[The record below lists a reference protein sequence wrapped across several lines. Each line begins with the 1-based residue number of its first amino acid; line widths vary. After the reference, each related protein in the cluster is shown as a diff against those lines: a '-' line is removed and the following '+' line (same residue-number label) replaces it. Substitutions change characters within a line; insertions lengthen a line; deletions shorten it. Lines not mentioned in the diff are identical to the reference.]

1 MKREQK
7 ETIRRIM
14 CILTAA
20 TLLAGCIPMKVT
32 AVEEGNLPHYLDESN
47 RLDQEI
53 SGEDGLQ
60 EGDSDQGDSTKDD
73 SDVEDLK
80 EDITDENEAEKND
93 SEKDDFG
100 KDDFEKDDFGT
111 DDSTE
116 NGSTKDDSDK
126 GDLNAGD
133 SDVGNSDEEDS
144 DEEGSDEDDS
154 KEEPERPEPPCYVL
168 GGDERVE
175 LTLTDQQYQSAQNS
189 ITYEAQYQISL
200 EGFYGEEVNDNHELQ
215 VEIWVDGQDEAQSER
230 YIFTEDGNAE
240 QKFPFHVSS
249 PGEYSITIV
258 MHGCIWDE
266 ETEEWQER
274 EIKQQFQVEVEKLS
288 QELRDAQANITLH
301 YGDTLDVAEYV
312 SECLQIEDA
321 LYSEQL
327 EIINDALDKLQLTDT
342 QIRAVGITQ
351 EDFPAMIRVRYDGDE
366 WFTESQEVSLPV
378 VVTQATPDI
387 TLRLDEDRKWQ
398 NSKTIPIH
406 GELALH
412 AQIRQE
418 EGAYYEDLL
427 QKDDKLKLQYRII
440 HESSGAVKEYTLP
453 FGWNKETGEKTYHA
467 VLPIGWR
474 NFTKLHKGEQ
484 YRLEMA
490 VLYNGTDNPYEL
502 LPKQS
507 CQLTLQAAN
516 AYIKPEHPG
525 VELEYRKA
533 WNQDYQMP
541 FILMHKGILK
551 DTQVTDEDEL
561 SQIEYELQT
570 SDSAV
575 ASVEKKPSQKDKT
588 SKIPYMIT
596 GVGETS
602 IGIKAVKSPTY
613 DVESGT
619 VRVQVKNSSIR
630 EEDYSIQYSGEGRE
644 QVYTLTQWQDYLKQH
659 NSWLKAPVTISLT
672 NAGAKYYDTLHCQEQ
687 SSGNIVSKKEKILY
701 IADQPVTEHTLWM
714 THKDR
719 NASTKGVGEMP
730 AFSMGIDQK
739 KPQLIAVED
748 NGNRR
753 YQETSTNDTWYMGE
767 YYEIKATYE
776 DTMSG
781 IALVE
786 YTTDAGKTWHA
797 FPMAK
802 DNTNAK
808 VQVCR
813 LTLKNGTYQGIGLR
827 AVDAAGNISEE
838 YHLANQHKQYVQIVV
853 DNRIPKLDLQ
863 VTKNS
868 KENPQQGVEDWT
880 NLALHYKIQKRQDNP
895 AIYKLYYQYVPIHQ
909 VQEAIQKGQK
919 PYAEKQW
926 QEMDEA
932 GFGVGAYSQE
942 EEAVNRNGTYYFKMI
957 SMCGLE
963 SEIVSREIR
972 LQQTL
977 PEAMEPVITNDQGE
991 EWYHA
996 GSLPASIAIDCKTYL
1011 QGCVQKEEYEAPI
1024 TIYTRLISSSGQEDK
1039 TVTVG
1044 FGTTEEYLAYC
1055 KDKTPYSHES
1065 YQKKLQELRI
1075 DFAQKPDDIY
1085 QFSYWIEDA
1094 AGNRSDVYE
1103 HAFYIDTTSPEQL
1116 QVWLEGKEFLTG
1128 ELDRIIYDTFSQ
1140 TALQGEVTAQDALSG
1155 IDHIQIIQAKKYG
1168 EWTDGAGQVG
1178 SSFRIEPSTRCFLYV
1193 VAKDVAGNETA
1204 GWTNGIVVDDQTPSG
1219 QNYQQLITEPA
1230 GANDNGFYKEDITVH
1245 IAVQDKPD
1253 DDNYAALESVSCQI
1267 TSGQVQ
1273 EYKELYH
1280 TSKTGISEDELR
1292 QSASFSA
1299 EELIDAAKFEG
1310 NEASIE
1316 VTALDRAGNKT
1327 TSTQIMKID
1336 VTAPEIEITF
1346 DQEEPVGDRFF
1357 TIDRMAS
1364 ITVTEKNF
1372 DAGLVE
1378 WEVTRDGEPYH
1389 IPISGWSS
1397 EGDRHQATMLFTED
1411 GEYTLTVTCKDLA
1424 DNEAEPVSAEP
1435 FCMDQT
1441 KPVIEIAYDGAQP
1454 HRDNYYREARTA
1466 VVTIQEHNFTP
1477 DTFHIE
1483 TAQPYQMLGWSHEG
1497 DTHRLRICF
1506 QEDAHYQWNC
1516 QYTDMAGNEA
1526 EQLEQQEFYIDSI
1539 APVIEITGVIN
1550 DSANA
1555 GEVQPVVTVL
1565 EEHFNAEETRISLVN
1580 GKGEQ
1585 IEIPSQVQQVNG
1597 GYSYILY
1604 NVNEKPDQVYYL
1616 HVNSLDM
1623 AGNEAELTYRF
1634 SLNRNGSVYD
1644 MSLARQATAGTY
1656 YQSRV
1661 MKDLQM
1667 IEMNVDEVEQFAVYV
1682 SRNGVLI
1689 PTVMSDV
1696 YHPMTE
1702 DVVLYNME
1710 RQGNEQLGYVYTYT
1724 LFGENFAKEGTYQVA
1739 LYSKDAAG
1747 NEVSSTLKD
1756 KDAGLHFIIDNTP
1769 PQIVMEGIE
1778 AGGIYDASQKK
1789 VNVMFSDNGKLTEA
1803 RLSLHNDKGEEINSW
1818 DYMELAA
1825 AENPLMLEIAEY
1837 GGGQRFLYRAVDA
1850 AGNELLAESMEPG
1863 SADFVITTNPWIR
1876 LVKSRKNI
1884 VTACGIAAAGV
1895 GVSGVAAGLYYRRRK
1910 RGRYA

>member
-60 EGDSDQGDSTKDD
+60 EDDSDQEDSTKDD
-73 SDVEDLK
+73 SDGESFK

-133 SDVGNSDEEDS
+133 SDAGNSDEEDS

-168 GGDERVE
+168 GGDERIT
-175 LTLTDQQYQSAQNS
+175 LTLTDQQYQSEQNS
-189 ITYEAQYQISL
+189 ITYQAQYQISL
-200 EGFYGEEVNDNHELQ
+200 EGFYREEVNDDQELQ
-215 VEIWVDGQDEAQSER
+215 VEIWVDGQDEAQTEL

-249 PGEYSITIV
+249 PGEYSITTV

-288 QELRDAQANITLH
+288 QELQDVQKKLTLR

-312 SECLQIEDA
+312 SEYLKIENA
-321 LYSEQL
+321 LYTEHL
-327 EIINDALDKLQLTDT
+327 EVMNDASDKLRLTDT
-342 QIRAVGITQ
+342 QIRAIGIAK
-351 EDFPAMIRVRYDGDE
+351 EDAPAVIRVRYDGDE

-387 TLRLDEDRKWQ
+387 TLRLDDEREWQ

-418 EGAYYEDLL
+418 EGASYEDLL

-490 VLYNGTDNPYEL
+490 VLYNGTDCPYEL

-602 IGIKAVKSPTY
+602 IAVKAVKSPTY

-630 EEDYSIQYSGEGRE
+630 EEDYSIHYSGDGSE
-644 QVYTLTQWQDYLKQH
+644 QVYTLTQWQEYLKQH

-672 NAGAKYYDTLHCQEQ
+672 DTGTQYYDTLHCQEQ
-687 SSGNIVSKKEKILY
+687 SSGNVVSKKEKILY
-701 IADQPVTEHTLWM
+701 TADQPVTEHTLWM

-797 FPMAK
+797 FPLAK

-880 NLALHYKIQKRQDNP
+880 NLALHYKIQQRQDNP
-895 AIYKLYYQYVPIHQ
+895 IIYKLYYQYVPIHQ

-926 QEMDEA
+926 QEMDET

-942 EEAVNRNGTYYFKMI
+942 EEAVNRNGTYYFKII

-977 PEAMEPVITNDQGE
+977 PEAMEPIITNDQGE

-1024 TIYTRLISSSGQEDK
+1024 TIHTRLISSSGQEDK

-1044 FGTTEEYLAYC
+1044 FETTEEYLAYC
-1055 KDKTPYSHES
+1055 KDKTPYSYES

-1075 DFAQKPDDIY
+1075 DFAQKPDDRY

-1103 HAFYIDTTSPEQL
+1103 HAFYIDTTPPEQL

-1273 EYKELYH
+1273 EYKELYY

-1357 TIDRMAS
+1357 TTDRMAS

-1389 IPISGWSS
+1389 IPVSGWSS

-1424 DNEAEPVSAEP
+1424 DNEAEPVSAEL

-1441 KPVIEIAYDGAQP
+1441 KPVIEIAYEGAQP

-1466 VVTIQEHNFTP
+1466 VITIQEHNFTP

-1555 GEVQPVVTVL
+1555 GDVQPVVTVL

-1585 IEIPSQVQQVNG
+1585 IETPAQIQPVNG
-1597 GYSYILY
+1597 GYSYTLY
-1604 NVNEKPDQVYYL
+1604 SVNEKPDQVYYL

-1623 AGNEAELTYRF
+1623 TGNEAELTYRF

-1656 YQSRV
+1656 YQSQV

-1689 PTVMSDV
+1689 PAVMSDV
-1696 YHPMTE
+1696 YYPKTE
-1702 DVVLYNME
+1702 DVVLYNIK

-1769 PQIVMEGIE
+1769 PQIVMDGIE

-1789 VNVMFSDNGKLTEA
+1789 VNVMFSDNGMLTEA
-1803 RLSLHNDKGEEINSW
+1803 RLSLHNDKGEEISSW
-1818 DYMELAA
+1818 DYMELAT
-1825 AENPLMLEIAEY
+1825 AEEPLMLEIAEY

-1850 AGNELLAESMEPG
+1850 AGNELLAESMESG

>member
-1 MKREQK
+1 MKSEQK

-60 EGDSDQGDSTKDD
+60 EDDSDQGDSAKDD
-73 SDVEDLK
+73 SYGEGFK
-80 EDITDENEAEKND
+80 EDITDENEFEKND
-93 SEKDDFG
+93 SD
-100 KDDFEKDDFGT
+100 T
-111 DDSTE
+111 NDSGAD
-116 NGSTKDDSDK
+116 GS
-126 GDLNAGD
+126 A
-133 SDVGNSDEEDS
+133 
-144 DEEGSDEDDS
+144 EDDS
-154 KEEPERPEPPCYVL
+154 NEEPARPEPPRYVL
-168 GGDERVE
+168 GGDERIE
-175 LTLTDQQYQSAQNS
+175 LTLIDRQYQSEQNS
-189 ITYEAQYQISL
+189 ITYQAQYQIFL
-200 EGFYGEEVNDNHELQ
+200 EGFYREEVNDNQELQ
-215 VEIWVDGQDEAQSER
+215 VEIWVDGQDEAQTER
-230 YIFTEDGNAE
+230 YIFTEDGNVE

-249 PGEYSITIV
+249 PGEYSITTV

-288 QELRDAQANITLH
+288 QELQDVREKLTLR

-312 SECLQIEDA
+312 ASHLQIENV
-321 LYSEQL
+321 LYTEHL
-327 EIINDALDKLQLTDT
+327 EVMNDATDKLRLTDT
-342 QIRAVGITQ
+342 QVRAIGIAK
-351 EDFPAMIRVRYDGDE
+351 EDTPAVIRVRYGGDE

-387 TLRLDEDRKWQ
+387 TLRLDEDREWQ

-418 EGAYYEDLL
+418 EDAYYDDLL

-490 VLYNGTDNPYEL
+490 VLYNGTDCPYEL

-516 AYIKPEHPG
+516 AYIKPEQSS

-551 DTQVTDEDEL
+551 DTQVMDGEEL
-561 SQIEYELQT
+561 SQIQYELRT
-570 SDSAV
+570 SDPAV
-575 ASVEKKPSQKDKT
+575 ASVEKKPLQKEDNT
-588 SKIPYMIT
+588 SGIPYTIT

-613 DVESGT
+613 DVESGA
-619 VRVQVKNSSIR
+619 VQIQVKNSSIR
-630 EEDYSIQYSGEGRE
+630 EEDYSIHYSGDGRE
-644 QVYTLTQWQDYLKQH
+644 QVYTLTQWQEYLKQH

-672 NAGAKYYDTLHCQEQ
+672 DAGAKYYDTLHCQEQ
-687 SSGNIVSKKEKILY
+687 SSGNVASKKEKILY
-701 IADQPVTEHTLWM
+701 TADQPVTEHVLWM

-719 NASTKGVGEMP
+719 NASTKDAGVMP
-730 AFSMGIDQK
+730 SFSMGIDQK

-748 NGNRR
+748 NGRRR
-753 YQETSTNDTWYMGE
+753 YQETSTDDIWYMGE
-767 YYEIKATYE
+767 YYEIKAAYE

-786 YTTDAGKTWHA
+786 YTTDAGRTWHA
-797 FPMAK
+797 FPLTK
-802 DNTNAK
+802 DNTNTK
-808 VQVCR
+808 VQECR
-813 LTLKNGTYQGIGLR
+813 LTLKNGAYQGIGLR

-838 YHLANQHKQYVQIVV
+838 YHLANQHKQYIQLVV
-853 DNRIPKLDLQ
+853 DNRIPRLDLQ

-868 KENPQQGVEDWT
+868 KENPQQGVENWT
-880 NLALHYKIQKRQDNP
+880 NLALHYKIQQRQDNP
-895 AIYKLYYQYVPIHQ
+895 AIYKLYYQYVPVHQ

-926 QEMDEA
+926 QEMDA
-932 GFGVGAYSQE
+932 TGFGVGAYSQE

-963 SEIVSREIR
+963 SEIASREIR

-977 PEAMEPVITNDQGE
+977 PEAMKPVIANDQGE

-996 GSLPASIAIDCKTYL
+996 GSLPASIAIDCKAYL

-1024 TIYTRLISSSGQEDK
+1024 TIHTRLISSSGQEDK

-1044 FGTTEEYLAYC
+1044 FETTEEYLAYC

-1065 YQKKLQELRI
+1065 YQKQLQALRI

-1085 QFSYWIEDA
+1085 RFSYWIEDA

-1103 HAFYIDTTSPEQL
+1103 HAFYIDTTPPEQL

-1128 ELDRIIYDTFSQ
+1128 ELDRIVYDTFSQ

-1336 VTAPEIEITF
+1336 VTAPEIKITF

-1357 TIDRMAS
+1357 TTDRMAA

-1389 IPISGWSS
+1389 IPVSRWSS

-1441 KPVIEIAYDGAQP
+1441 KPVIEIEYDGAQP

-1539 APVIEITGVIN
+1539 APVIEISGIIN

-1555 GEVQPVVTVL
+1555 GEVLPVVTVL
-1565 EEHFNAEETRISLVN
+1565 EEHFNAEETRISLGN

-1585 IEIPSQVQQVNG
+1585 IEVPAQVQQVNG
-1597 GYSYILY
+1597 GYSYTLY

-1623 AGNEAELTYRF
+1623 SGNEAELTYRF

-1656 YQSRV
+1656 YQSRA

-1689 PTVMSDV
+1689 PTVISDV

-1702 DVVLYNME
+1702 DVVLYNIE
-1710 RQGNEQLGYVYTYT
+1710 RQGNEKLGYVYNYT

-1769 PQIVMEGIE
+1769 PQIVMDGIE

-1789 VNVMFSDNGKLTEA
+1789 VNVMFSDNGMLTEA
-1803 RLSLHNDKGEEINSW
+1803 RLSLHNDKGEEISSW
-1818 DYMELAA
+1818 DYMELAT
-1825 AENPLMLEIAEY
+1825 AEEPLMLEIAEY

-1850 AGNELLAESMEPG
+1850 AGNELLAESMESG

-1895 GVSGVAAGLYYRRRK
+1895 GISGVAAGLYYRRRK

>member
-53 SGEDGLQ
+53 SGGDGLQ
-60 EGDSDQGDSTKDD
+60 EDDSDQGDSTKDD
-73 SDVEDLK
+73 SDGDDLK
-80 EDITDENEAEKND
+80 EDITDENEFEKND
-93 SEKDDFG
+93 SD
-100 KDDFEKDDFGT
+100 T
-111 DDSTE
+111 NDSGAD
-116 NGSTKDDSDK
+116 GST
-126 GDLNAGD
+126 
-133 SDVGNSDEEDS
+133 
-144 DEEGSDEDDS
+144 EDDS
-154 KEEPERPEPPCYVL
+154 NEEPARPEPPRYVL
-168 GGDERVE
+168 GGDERIE
-175 LTLTDQQYQSAQNS
+175 LTLIDRQYQSEQNS
-189 ITYEAQYQISL
+189 ITYQAQYQIFL
-200 EGFYGEEVNDNHELQ
+200 EGFYREEVNDNQELQ
-215 VEIWVDGQDEAQSER
+215 VEIWVDGQDEAQTER
-230 YIFTEDGNAE
+230 YIFTEDGNVE

-249 PGEYSITIV
+249 PGEYSITTV

-274 EIKQQFQVEVEKLS
+274 EIKQQFQVEVEKLF
-288 QELRDAQANITLH
+288 QELQDVREKLTLR

-312 SECLQIEDA
+312 ASHLQIENV
-321 LYSEQL
+321 LYTEHL
-327 EIINDALDKLQLTDT
+327 EVMNDASDKLRLTDT
-342 QIRAVGITQ
+342 QIRAIGIAK
-351 EDFPAMIRVRYDGDE
+351 EDAPAVIRVRYGGSE
-366 WFTESQEVSLPV
+366 WFTESQEVAIPV
-378 VVTQATPDI
+378 VIAQVTPDI
-387 TLRLDEDRKWQ
+387 TLRLDEEREWQ
-398 NSKTIPIH
+398 TSKTIPIH

-418 EGAYYEDLL
+418 DGASYEDLL

-474 NFTKLHKGEQ
+474 YFTKLHKGEQ

-490 VLYNGTDNPYEL
+490 VLYNGTDCPYEL

-516 AYIKPEHPG
+516 AYIKPEHPS

-551 DTQVTDEDEL
+551 DTQVMDGEEL
-561 SQIEYELQT
+561 SQIQYELRT
-570 SDSAV
+570 SDPAV
-575 ASVEKKPSQKDKT
+575 ASVEKKPLQKEDNT
-588 SKIPYMIT
+588 SGIPYTIT
-596 GVGETS
+596 GVGGTS
-602 IGIKAVKSPTY
+602 VEIRAVKSPTY
-613 DVESGT
+613 DVESGA
-619 VRVQVKNSSIR
+619 VQIQVKNSSIR
-630 EEDYSIQYSGEGRE
+630 EEDYSIHYSGNGRE
-644 QVYTLTQWQDYLKQH
+644 QVYTLTQWQEYLKQH

-672 NAGAKYYDTLHCQEQ
+672 DTGTQYYDTLHCQEQ
-687 SSGNIVSKKEKILY
+687 SSGNVASKKEKILY
-701 IADQPVTEHTLWM
+701 TADQPVTEHVLWM

-748 NGNRR
+748 NGRRR
-753 YQETSTNDTWYMGE
+753 YQETSTNDIWYMGE
-767 YYEIKATYE
+767 YYEIKAAYE

-786 YTTDAGKTWHA
+786 YTTDAGRTWHA
-797 FPMAK
+797 FPLAK
-802 DNTNAK
+802 DNTNTK
-808 VQVCR
+808 VQECR

-838 YHLANQHKQYVQIVV
+838 YHLANQYKQYIQLVV
-853 DNRIPKLDLQ
+853 DNRIPRLDLQ

-868 KENPQQGVEDWT
+868 KENPQQGVENWT
-880 NLALHYKIQKRQDNP
+880 NLALHYKIQQRQDNP
-895 AIYKLYYQYVPIHQ
+895 AIYKLYYQYVPVHQ

-926 QEMDEA
+926 QEMDA
-932 GFGVGAYSQE
+932 TGFGVGAYSQE
-942 EEAVNRNGTYYFKMI
+942 EVAVNRNGTYYFKII

-963 SEIVSREIR
+963 SEIASREIR

-977 PEAMEPVITNDQGE
+977 PEAMKPVIANNQGE

-996 GSLPASIAIDCKTYL
+996 GSLPASIAIDCKAYL

-1024 TIYTRLISSSGQEDK
+1024 TIHTRLISSAGQEDK

-1044 FGTTEEYLAYC
+1044 FETTEEYLAYC
-1055 KDKTPYSHES
+1055 KDKKPYSHES
-1065 YQKKLQELRI
+1065 YQKQLQALRI

-1085 QFSYWIEDA
+1085 RFGYWIEDA

-1103 HAFYIDTTSPEQL
+1103 HAFYIDTTPPEQL

-1280 TSKTGISEDELR
+1280 TSKAGISEDELR
-1292 QSASFSA
+1292 QSSSFSA

-1316 VTALDRAGNKT
+1316 VTALDRAGNKK
-1327 TSTQIMKID
+1327 TSIQIMKID

-1357 TIDRMAS
+1357 ITDRMAA

-1372 DAGLVE
+1372 DASLVE

-1441 KPVIEIAYDGAQP
+1441 KPVIEIEYDGAQP

-1483 TAQPYQMLGWSHEG
+1483 TAQPYQMLGWTHEG
-1497 DTHRLRICF
+1497 DTHRLRVCF
-1506 QEDAHYQWNC
+1506 QENAYYQWNC

-1597 GYSYILY
+1597 GYSYALY

-1623 AGNEAELTYRF
+1623 SGNEAELTYRF

-1644 MSLARQATAGTY
+1644 MSLARQATEGTY
-1656 YQSRV
+1656 YQSRA

-1696 YHPMTE
+1696 YHPKTE
-1702 DVVLYNME
+1702 DVVLYNVE
-1710 RQGNEQLGYVYTYT
+1710 RQGNEQLGYVYNYT
-1724 LFGENFAKEGTYQVA
+1724 LFGENFDKEGTYQVA

-1769 PQIVMEGIE
+1769 PQIVMDGIE

-1850 AGNELLAESMEPG
+1850 AGNELLAESMELG

>member
-32 AVEEGNLPHYLDESN
+32 AVEEGNLSHYLDESN
-47 RLDQEI
+47 RLDQKI

-60 EGDSDQGDSTKDD
+60 EDDSDQGDSTKDD
-73 SDVEDLK
+73 SDGESFK

-93 SEKDDFG
+93 SVTEDSG
-100 KDDFEKDDFGT
+100 A

-126 GDLNAGD
+126 GDLDAGD
-133 SDVGNSDEEDS
+133 SDAGNSDEEDS

-154 KEEPERPEPPCYVL
+154 KEEPVRPEPPCYVL
-168 GGDERVE
+168 GGDERIT

-189 ITYEAQYQISL
+189 ITYQAQYQIFL
-200 EGFYGEEVNDNHELQ
+200 EGFYREEVNDNHKLQ
-215 VEIWVDGQDEAQSER
+215 VEIWVDGQDETQSER

-249 PGEYSITIV
+249 PGEYSITTV
-258 MHGCIWDE
+258 MYGCIWDE

-274 EIKQQFQVEVEKLS
+274 EIKQQFPVQVEKLS
-288 QELRDAQANITLH
+288 QELQDVQEKLTLR

-312 SECLQIEDA
+312 ASHLQIENV
-321 LYSEQL
+321 LYTEHL
-327 EIINDALDKLQLTDT
+327 EVMNDASDKLRLTDT
-342 QIRAVGITQ
+342 QIRAIGIAK
-351 EDFPAMIRVRYDGDE
+351 EDAPAVIRVRYGGSE
-366 WFTESQEVSLPV
+366 WFTESQEVAIPV
-378 VVTQATPDI
+378 VIAQVTPDI
-387 TLRLDEDRKWQ
+387 TLRLDEEREWQ
-398 NSKTIPIH
+398 TSKTIPIH

-412 AQIRQE
+412 AQISQE

-474 NFTKLHKGEQ
+474 YFTKLHKGEQ

-490 VLYNGTDNPYEL
+490 VLYNGTDCPYEM

-516 AYIKPEHPG
+516 AYIKPEQSS

-551 DTQVTDEDEL
+551 DTQVMDEEEL
-561 SQIEYELQT
+561 SQIQYELRT
-570 SDSAV
+570 SDPAV
-575 ASVEKKPSQKDKT
+575 ASVEKKPLQQEDIASGL
-588 SKIPYMIT
+588 PYTIT

-613 DVESGT
+613 DVESGA
-619 VRVQVKNSSIR
+619 VQIQVKNSSIR
-630 EEDYSIQYSGEGRE
+630 EEDYSIHYSGDGRE
-644 QVYTLTQWQDYLKQH
+644 QVYTLTQWQEYLKQH

-672 NAGAKYYDTLHCQEQ
+672 DAGAKYYDTLHCQEQ
-687 SSGNIVSKKEKILY
+687 SSGNVASKKEKILY
-701 IADQPVTEHTLWM
+701 TADQPVTEHVLWM

-719 NASTKGVGEMP
+719 NASTKDAGVMP
-730 AFSMGIDQK
+730 SFSMGIDQK

-748 NGNRR
+748 NGRRR
-753 YQETSTNDTWYMGE
+753 YQETSTDDVWYMGE
-767 YYEIKATYE
+767 YYEIRAAYE

-786 YTTDAGKTWHA
+786 YTTDAGRTWHA
-797 FPMAK
+797 FPLAK
-802 DNTNAK
+802 DNTNTK
-808 VQVCR
+808 VQECR

-838 YHLANQHKQYVQIVV
+838 YHLANQHKQYIQLVV

-868 KENPQQGVEDWT
+868 KESPQQGVEDWT
-880 NLALHYKIQKRQDNP
+880 NLALHYKIQQRQDNP
-895 AIYKLYYQYVPIHQ
+895 AVYKLYYQYVPIHQ

-942 EEAVNRNGTYYFKMI
+942 EVAVNRNGTYYFKII

-963 SEIVSREIR
+963 SEIASRQIR

-977 PEAMEPVITNDQGE
+977 PEAMEPIITNDQGE

-996 GSLPASIAIDCKTYL
+996 GSLPASIAIDCKAYL

-1024 TIYTRLISSSGQEDK
+1024 TIHTRLISSSGQEDK

-1044 FGTTEEYLAYC
+1044 FETTEEYLAYC

-1065 YQKKLQELRI
+1065 YQKQLQALRI

-1085 QFSYWIEDA
+1085 RFSYWIEDA

-1103 HAFYIDTTSPEQL
+1103 HAFYIDTTPPEQL

-1168 EWTDGAGQVG
+1168 EWTDGARQVG

-1357 TIDRMAS
+1357 TTDRMAA

-1389 IPISGWSS
+1389 IPVSGWSS

-1441 KPVIEIAYDGAQP
+1441 KPVIEIEYDGAQP

-1506 QEDAHYQWNC
+1506 QENAYYQWNC

-1585 IEIPSQVQQVNG
+1585 IEIPSQVHQVNG

-1769 PQIVMEGIE
+1769 PQIVMDGLE

-1789 VNVMFSDNGKLTEA
+1789 VNVMFSDNGMLTEA
-1803 RLSLHNDKGEEINSW
+1803 RLSLHNDKGEEISSW

-1825 AENPLMLEIAEY
+1825 AENHLMLEIAEY

-1850 AGNELLAESMEPG
+1850 AGNELLAESMESG

>member
-60 EGDSDQGDSTKDD
+60 EDDSDQGDSTKDD
-73 SDVEDLK
+73 SYGESFK

-93 SEKDDFG
+93 SVTEDSG
-100 KDDFEKDDFGT
+100 A

-126 GDLNAGD
+126 GDLDAG
-133 SDVGNSDEEDS
+133 DS

-154 KEEPERPEPPCYVL
+154 KEEPARPEPPCYVL
-168 GGDERVE
+168 GGDERIT

-215 VEIWVDGQDEAQSER
+215 VEIWVDGQVEAQSER

-249 PGEYSITIV
+249 PGEYSITTV

-288 QELRDAQANITLH
+288 QELQDVQKKLTLR

-312 SECLQIEDA
+312 SEYLKIENA
-321 LYSEQL
+321 LYTEHL
-327 EIINDALDKLQLTDT
+327 EVMNDASDKLRLTDT
-342 QIRAVGITQ
+342 QVRAIGIAK
-351 EDFPAMIRVRYDGDE
+351 EDAPAVIRVRYGGDE

-387 TLRLDEDRKWQ
+387 TLRLDEDREWQ

-418 EGAYYEDLL
+418 EGASYEDLL

-440 HESSGAVKEYTLP
+440 HESSSAVKEYTLP

-490 VLYNGTDNPYEL
+490 VLYNGTDCPYEL

-602 IGIKAVKSPTY
+602 VEIRAVKSPTY
-613 DVESGT
+613 DVESG
-619 VRVQVKNSSIR
+619 VVQIQVKNSSIR
-630 EEDYSIQYSGEGRE
+630 EEDYSIQYSGEGSE
-644 QVYTLTQWQDYLKQH
+644 QVYTLTQWQEYLKQH

-672 NAGAKYYDTLHCQEQ
+672 DTGTQYYDTLHCQEQ
-687 SSGNIVSKKEKILY
+687 SSVNVVSKKEKILY
-701 IADQPVTEHTLWM
+701 TADQPVTEHTLWM

-797 FPMAK
+797 FPLAK

-838 YHLANQHKQYVQIVV
+838 YHLANQHKKYVQIVV

-863 VTKNS
+863 VTRNS

-895 AIYKLYYQYVPIHQ
+895 IIYKLYYQYVPIHQ

-942 EEAVNRNGTYYFKMI
+942 EEAVNRNGTYYFKII

-977 PEAMEPVITNDQGE
+977 PEAMEPIITNDQGE

-1011 QGCVQKEEYEAPI
+1011 QGCVQKEEYGAPI
-1024 TIYTRLISSSGQEDK
+1024 TIHTRLISSSGQEDK

-1044 FGTTEEYLAYC
+1044 FETTEEYLAYC

-1075 DFAQKPDDIY
+1075 DFAQKPDDRY
-1085 QFSYWIEDA
+1085 RFSYWIEDA

-1103 HAFYIDTTSPEQL
+1103 HAFYIDTTPPEQL

-1168 EWTDGAGQVG
+1168 EWTDGAEQVG

-1357 TIDRMAS
+1357 TTDRMAA

-1424 DNEAEPVSAEP
+1424 DNEADPVSAEP

-1441 KPVIEIAYDGAQP
+1441 KPVIEIAYEGAQP

-1466 VVTIQEHNFTP
+1466 VITIQEHNFTQ
-1477 DTFHIE
+1477 DTFYIE
-1483 TAQPYQMLGWSHEG
+1483 IQQPYQMLGWTHEG
-1497 DTHRLRICF
+1497 DTHRLRVRF

-1539 APVIEITGVIN
+1539 APVIEISGIVN

-1555 GEVQPVVTVL
+1555 GEVLPVVTVL

-1585 IEIPSQVQQVNG
+1585 IETPAQIQPVNG
-1597 GYSYILY
+1597 GYSYTLY
-1604 NVNEKPDQVYYL
+1604 SVNEKPDQVYYL

-1644 MSLARQATAGTY
+1644 MNLARQATAGTY
-1656 YQSRV
+1656 YQSQV

-1689 PTVMSDV
+1689 PAVMSDV
-1696 YHPMTE
+1696 YYPKTE

-1769 PQIVMEGIE
+1769 PQIVMDGIE

-1803 RLSLHNDKGEEINSW
+1803 RLSLHNDKGEEISSW
-1818 DYMELAA
+1818 DYMELAT
-1825 AENPLMLEIAEY
+1825 AEEPLMLEIAEY

-1863 SADFVITTNPWIR
+1863 SADFIITTNPWIR
-1876 LVKSRKNI
+1876 LIKSRKNI

-1895 GVSGVAAGLYYRRRK
+1895 GISGVAAGLYYRRRK

>member
-60 EGDSDQGDSTKDD
+60 EDDSDQGDSTKDD
-73 SDVEDLK
+73 SDGDDLK
-80 EDITDENEAEKND
+80 EDITDENEFEKND
-93 SEKDDFG
+93 SD
-100 KDDFEKDDFGT
+100 T
-111 DDSTE
+111 NDSGAD
-116 NGSTKDDSDK
+116 GS
-126 GDLNAGD
+126 A
-133 SDVGNSDEEDS
+133 
-144 DEEGSDEDDS
+144 EDDS
-154 KEEPERPEPPCYVL
+154 NEEPARPEPPRYVL
-168 GGDERVE
+168 GGDERIE
-175 LTLTDQQYQSAQNS
+175 LTLIDRQYQSEQNS
-189 ITYEAQYQISL
+189 ITYQAQYQIFL
-200 EGFYGEEVNDNHELQ
+200 EGFYREEVNDNQELQ
-215 VEIWVDGQDEAQSER
+215 VEIWVDGQDEAQTER
-230 YIFTEDGNAE
+230 YIFTEDGNVE

-249 PGEYSITIV
+249 PGEYSITTV
-258 MHGCIWDE
+258 MYGCIWDE

-288 QELRDAQANITLH
+288 QELQDVREKLTLR

-312 SECLQIEDA
+312 ASHLQIENV
-321 LYSEQL
+321 LYTEHL
-327 EIINDALDKLQLTDT
+327 EVMNDASDKLRLTDT
-342 QIRAVGITQ
+342 QIRAIGIAK
-351 EDFPAMIRVRYDGDE
+351 EDAAAVIRVRYGGSE
-366 WFTESQEVSLPV
+366 WFTESQEVAIPV
-378 VVTQATPDI
+378 VIAQVTPDI
-387 TLRLDEDRKWQ
+387 TLRLDEEREWQ
-398 NSKTIPIH
+398 TSKTIPIH

-412 AQIRQE
+412 AQISQE

-490 VLYNGTDNPYEL
+490 VLYNGTDCPYEM

-516 AYIKPEHPG
+516 AYIKPEQSS

-551 DTQVTDEDEL
+551 DTQVMDEEEL
-561 SQIEYELQT
+561 SQIQYELRT
-570 SDSAV
+570 SDPAV
-575 ASVEKKPSQKDKT
+575 ASVEKKPLQKENNT
-588 SKIPYMIT
+588 SGIPYTIT
-596 GVGETS
+596 GVGGTS
-602 IGIKAVKSPTY
+602 VEIRAVKSPTY
-613 DVESGT
+613 DVESG
-619 VRVQVKNSSIR
+619 VVQIQVKNSSIR
-630 EEDYSIQYSGEGRE
+630 EEDYSIHYSGNGRE
-644 QVYTLTQWQDYLKQH
+644 QVYTLTQWQEYLKQH

-672 NAGAKYYDTLHCQEQ
+672 DTGTQYYDTLHCQEQ
-687 SSGNIVSKKEKILY
+687 SSGNVVSKKEKILY
-701 IADQPVTEHTLWM
+701 TADQPVTEHVLWM

-719 NASTKGVGEMP
+719 NASTKDAGVMP
-730 AFSMGIDQK
+730 DFSMGIDQK
-739 KPQLIAVED
+739 KPQLTAVED
-748 NGNRR
+748 NGRKR
-753 YQETSTNDTWYMGE
+753 YQETSTDDVWYMGE
-767 YYEIKATYE
+767 YYEIKAAYE

-786 YTTDAGKTWHA
+786 YTTDAGRTWHA
-797 FPMAK
+797 FPLAK
-802 DNTNAK
+802 DNTNKK
-808 VQVCR
+808 VQECR
-813 LTLKNGTYQGIGLR
+813 LMLKNGTYQGIGLR

-838 YHLANQHKQYVQIVV
+838 YHLANQHKQYIQLVV
-853 DNRIPKLDLQ
+853 DNRTPKLDLQ

-880 NLALHYKIQKRQDNP
+880 NLALHYKIQQRQDNP
-895 AIYKLYYQYVPIHQ
+895 VIYKLYYQYVPVHQ
-909 VQEAIQKGQK
+909 VQEAIRKGQK

-926 QEMDEA
+926 KEMDET

-942 EEAVNRNGTYYFKMI
+942 EVAVNQNGTYYFKII

-963 SEIVSREIR
+963 SEIVNREIR

-977 PEAMEPVITNDQGE
+977 PEAMEPIITNDQGE

-996 GSLPASIAIDCKTYL
+996 GSLPASIAIDCMAYL

-1024 TIYTRLISSSGQEDK
+1024 TIHTRLISSSGQEDK

-1065 YQKKLQELRI
+1065 YQKQLQALRI

-1085 QFSYWIEDA
+1085 QFGYWIEDA

-1103 HAFYIDTTSPEQL
+1103 HAFYIDTTPPEQL
-1116 QVWLEGKEFLTG
+1116 QVWLEGKEFPTG
-1128 ELDRIIYDTFSQ
+1128 ELDRIVYDTFSQ

-1168 EWTDGAGQVG
+1168 EWTDGARQVG

-1280 TSKTGISEDELR
+1280 TSKAGISEDELR
-1292 QSASFSA
+1292 QSSSFSA

-1357 TIDRMAS
+1357 ITDRMAA

-1441 KPVIEIAYDGAQP
+1441 KPVIEIEYDGAQP

-1483 TAQPYQMLGWSHEG
+1483 TAQPYQMLGWTHEG
-1497 DTHRLRICF
+1497 DTHRLRVCF

-1539 APVIEITGVIN
+1539 APVIEISGIIN

-1555 GEVQPVVTVL
+1555 GEVLPVVTVL

-1585 IEIPSQVQQVNG
+1585 IEVPAQVQQVNG
-1597 GYSYILY
+1597 GYSYTLY

-1623 AGNEAELTYRF
+1623 AGNETELTYRF

-1696 YHPMTE
+1696 YHPKTE
-1702 DVVLYNME
+1702 DVVLYNVE
-1710 RQGNEQLGYVYTYT
+1710 RQGNEQLGYVYNYT
-1724 LFGENFAKEGTYQVA
+1724 LFGENFDKEGSYQVA

-1769 PQIVMEGIE
+1769 PQIVMDGIE

-1825 AENPLMLEIAEY
+1825 AENPLMLEIEEY

-1850 AGNELLAESMEPG
+1850 AGNELLAESMESG

>member
-32 AVEEGNLPHYLDESN
+32 AVEEGNLSHYLDESN

-60 EGDSDQGDSTKDD
+60 EDDSDQEDSTKDD
-73 SDVEDLK
+73 SYGESFK

-93 SEKDDFG
+93 SVTEDSG
-100 KDDFEKDDFGT
+100 A

-126 GDLNAGD
+126 GDLDAGD
-133 SDVGNSDEEDS
+133 SDAGNSDEEDS

-154 KEEPERPEPPCYVL
+154 KEEPARPEPPCYVL
-168 GGDERVE
+168 GGDERIT

-200 EGFYGEEVNDNHELQ
+200 EGFYGEEVNDDQELQ
-215 VEIWVDGQDEAQSER
+215 VEIWVDSQDEAQTEL
-230 YIFTEDGNAE
+230 YTFTEDGNAE

-249 PGEYSITIV
+249 PGEYSITTV

-288 QELRDAQANITLH
+288 QELQDVQKKLTLC

-312 SECLQIEDA
+312 SEYLKIENA
-321 LYSEQL
+321 LYTEHL
-327 EIINDALDKLQLTDT
+327 EVMNDASDKLRLTDT
-342 QIRAVGITQ
+342 QVRAIGIAK
-351 EDFPAMIRVRYDGDE
+351 EDTPAVIRVRYDGDE
-366 WFTESQEVSLPV
+366 WFTESQEVLLPV

-387 TLRLDEDRKWQ
+387 TLRLDEDREWQ

-490 VLYNGTDNPYEL
+490 VLYNGTDCPYEL

-516 AYIKPEHPG
+516 AYIKPEQSS

-533 WNQDYQMP
+533 WNQSYQMP

-575 ASVEKKPSQKDKT
+575 ASVEKKPLQKEDNT
-588 SKIPYMIT
+588 SGIPYTIT

-613 DVESGT
+613 DVESGA
-619 VRVQVKNSSIR
+619 VQIQVKNSSIR
-630 EEDYSIQYSGEGRE
+630 EEDYSIHYSGDGRE
-644 QVYTLTQWQDYLKQH
+644 QVYTLTQWQEYLKQH

-672 NAGAKYYDTLHCQEQ
+672 DTGTQYYDTLHCQEQ
-687 SSGNIVSKKEKILY
+687 SSGNVVSKKEKILY
-701 IADQPVTEHTLWM
+701 TADQPVTEHTLWM

-797 FPMAK
+797 FPLAK

-895 AIYKLYYQYVPIHQ
+895 IIYKLYYQYVPIHQ
-909 VQEAIQKGQK
+909 VQKAIQKGQK

-926 QEMDEA
+926 QEMDET

-942 EEAVNRNGTYYFKMI
+942 EEAVNRNGAYYFKII

-963 SEIVSREIR
+963 SEIASRQIR

-977 PEAMEPVITNDQGE
+977 PEAMEPIITNDQGE

-996 GSLPASIAIDCKTYL
+996 GSLPASIAIDCMAYL

-1024 TIYTRLISSSGQEDK
+1024 TIHTRLISSSGQEDK

-1044 FGTTEEYLAYC
+1044 FETTEEYLAYC

-1065 YQKKLQELRI
+1065 YQKQLQALRI
-1075 DFAQKPDDIY
+1075 DFAQKPDDRY

-1094 AGNRSDVYE
+1094 AGNQGDVYE
-1103 HAFYIDTTSPEQL
+1103 HAFYIDTTPPEQL

-1204 GWTNGIVVDDQTPSG
+1204 GWTNGIVVDDQAPSG

-1267 TSGQVQ
+1267 TSGQIQ

-1357 TIDRMAS
+1357 TTDRMAA

-1372 DAGLVE
+1372 DASLVE

-1424 DNEAEPVSAEP
+1424 DNEAEPVSAEL

-1441 KPVIEIAYDGAQP
+1441 KPVIEIEYDGAQP

-1466 VVTIQEHNFTP
+1466 VITIQEHNFTS

-1497 DTHRLRICF
+1497 DTHRLRVRF

-1585 IEIPSQVQQVNG
+1585 IEIPTQIQQVNG
-1597 GYSYILY
+1597 GYSYALY
-1604 NVNEKPDQVYYL
+1604 SINEKPDQVYYL

-1623 AGNEAELTYRF
+1623 SGNEAELTYRF

-1644 MSLARQATAGTY
+1644 MNLARQATAGTY
-1656 YQSRV
+1656 YQSQV

-1689 PTVMSDV
+1689 PTVISDV

-1710 RQGNEQLGYVYTYT
+1710 RQGNEKLGYVYTYT
-1724 LFGENFAKEGTYQVA
+1724 LFGENFDKEGTYQVA
-1739 LYSKDAAG
+1739 LYSRDAAG

-1769 PQIVMEGIE
+1769 PQIVMDGIE

-1803 RLSLHNDKGEEINSW
+1803 RLSLHNDKGEEISSW
-1818 DYMELAA
+1818 DYMELAT

-1850 AGNELLAESMEPG
+1850 AGNELLAESMESG

>member
-60 EGDSDQGDSTKDD
+60 EDDSDQGDSTKDD
-73 SDVEDLK
+73 SDGDDLK
-80 EDITDENEAEKND
+80 EDITDENEFEKND
-93 SEKDDFG
+93 SD
-100 KDDFEKDDFGT
+100 T
-111 DDSTE
+111 NDSGAD
-116 NGSTKDDSDK
+116 GS
-126 GDLNAGD
+126 A
-133 SDVGNSDEEDS
+133 
-144 DEEGSDEDDS
+144 EDDS
-154 KEEPERPEPPCYVL
+154 NEEPARPEPPRYVL
-168 GGDERVE
+168 GGDERIE
-175 LTLTDQQYQSAQNS
+175 LTLIDRQYQSEQNS
-189 ITYEAQYQISL
+189 ITYQAQYQIFL
-200 EGFYGEEVNDNHELQ
+200 EGFYREEVNDNQELQ
-215 VEIWVDGQDEAQSER
+215 VEIWVDGQDEAQTER
-230 YIFTEDGNAE
+230 YIFTEDGNVE

-249 PGEYSITIV
+249 PGEYSITTV
-258 MHGCIWDE
+258 MYGCIWDE

-288 QELRDAQANITLH
+288 QKLQDVREKLTLR

-312 SECLQIEDA
+312 ASHLQIENV
-321 LYSEQL
+321 LYTEHL
-327 EIINDALDKLQLTDT
+327 EVMNDASDKLRLTDT
-342 QIRAVGITQ
+342 QIRAIGIAK
-351 EDFPAMIRVRYDGDE
+351 EDAPAVIRVRYGGSE
-366 WFTESQEVSLPV
+366 WFTESQEVAIPV
-378 VVTQATPDI
+378 VIAQVTPDI
-387 TLRLDEDRKWQ
+387 TLRLDEEREWQ
-398 NSKTIPIH
+398 TSKTIPIH

-412 AQIRQE
+412 AQISQE

-490 VLYNGTDNPYEL
+490 VLYNGTDCPYEM

-516 AYIKPEHPG
+516 AYIKPEQSS

-551 DTQVTDEDEL
+551 DTQVMDEGEL
-561 SQIEYELQT
+561 SQIQYELRT
-570 SDSAV
+570 SDPAV
-575 ASVEKKPSQKDKT
+575 ASVEKKPLQQEDIASGL
-588 SKIPYMIT
+588 PYTIT

-613 DVESGT
+613 DVESGA
-619 VRVQVKNSSIR
+619 VQIQVKNSSIR
-630 EEDYSIQYSGEGRE
+630 EEDYSIHYSGDGRE
-644 QVYTLTQWQDYLKQH
+644 QVYTLTQWQEYLKQH

-672 NAGAKYYDTLHCQEQ
+672 DAGAKYYDTLHCQEQ
-687 SSGNIVSKKEKILY
+687 SSGNVASKKEKILY
-701 IADQPVTEHTLWM
+701 TADQPVTEHVLWM

-719 NASTKGVGEMP
+719 NASTKDAGVMP
-730 AFSMGIDQK
+730 SFSMGIDQK
-739 KPQLIAVED
+739 KPQLTAVED
-748 NGNRR
+748 NGRRR
-753 YQETSTNDTWYMGE
+753 YQETSTDDIWYMGE
-767 YYEIKATYE
+767 YYEIRAAYE

-781 IALVE
+781 IAFVE
-786 YTTDAGKTWHA
+786 YTTDAGRTWHA
-797 FPMAK
+797 FPLTK
-802 DNTNAK
+802 DNTNTK
-808 VQVCR
+808 VQECR

-838 YHLANQHKQYVQIVV
+838 YHLANQHKQYIQLVV

-880 NLALHYKIQKRQDNP
+880 NLALHYKIQQRQDNP
-895 AIYKLYYQYVPIHQ
+895 ITYKLYYQYVPVHQ

-926 QEMDEA
+926 QEMDET

-942 EEAVNRNGTYYFKMI
+942 EVAVNQNGTYYFKII

-963 SEIVSREIR
+963 SEIASREIR

-977 PEAMEPVITNDQGE
+977 PEAMEPIITNDQGE

-996 GSLPASIAIDCKTYL
+996 GSLPASIAIDGMAYL

-1024 TIYTRLISSSGQEDK
+1024 TIHTRLISSAGQEDK

-1044 FGTTEEYLAYC
+1044 FETTEEYLAYC
-1055 KDKTPYSHES
+1055 KDKKPYSHES
-1065 YQKKLQELRI
+1065 YQKQLQALRI

-1085 QFSYWIEDA
+1085 RFGYWIEDA

-1103 HAFYIDTTSPEQL
+1103 HAFYIDTTPPEQL

-1280 TSKTGISEDELR
+1280 TSKAGISEDELR
-1292 QSASFSA
+1292 QSSSFSA

-1357 TIDRMAS
+1357 TTDRMAA

-1441 KPVIEIAYDGAQP
+1441 KPVIEIEYDGAQP

-1506 QEDAHYQWNC
+1506 QEDAYYQWNC

-1644 MSLARQATAGTY
+1644 MSLARQATEGTY
-1656 YQSRV
+1656 YQSQV

-1667 IEMNVDEVEQFAVYV
+1667 IEMNVDKVEQFAVYV

-1689 PTVMSDV
+1689 PTVISDV

-1702 DVVLYNME
+1702 DVVLYNIE

-1769 PQIVMEGIE
+1769 PQIVMDGIE

-1789 VNVMFSDNGKLTEA
+1789 VNVMFSDNGMLTEA
-1803 RLSLHNDKGEEINSW
+1803 RLSLHNDKGEEISSW
-1818 DYMELAA
+1818 DYMELAT
-1825 AENPLMLEIAEY
+1825 AEEPLMLEIAEY

-1850 AGNELLAESMEPG
+1850 AGNELLAESMESG

-1895 GVSGVAAGLYYRRRK
+1895 GISGVAAGLYYRRRK

>member
-7 ETIRRIM
+7 GTIRRIM

-20 TLLAGCIPMKVT
+20 TILAGSIPMKVT
-32 AVEEGNLPHYLDESN
+32 AVEEGNFPYYLDESN
-47 RLDQEI
+47 RLNQEV
-53 SGEDGLQ
+53 SKEDGLQ
-60 EGDSDQGDSTKDD
+60 EDDSDQGDSTKED
-73 SDVEDLK
+73 SDGEGFK
-80 EDITDENEAEKND
+80 EDIIDENESEKND
-93 SEKDDFG
+93 S
-100 KDDFEKDDFGT
+100 EKDDFGT

-116 NGSTKDDSDK
+116 SGSAKDDSDK
-126 GDLNAGD
+126 GDLDAGD
-133 SDVGNSDEEDS
+133 SDEGDS
-144 DEEGSDEDDS
+144 NE
-154 KEEPERPEPPCYVL
+154 KPARPEPLCYVL
-168 GGDERVE
+168 GGDERIV
-175 LTLTDQQYQSAQNS
+175 LTLTDQQYQSEQNS
-189 ITYEAQYQISL
+189 ITYKAQYQISL
-200 EGFYGEEVNDNHELQ
+200 EGFYWEEVNDDQELR
-215 VEIWVDGQDEAQSER
+215 VEIWVDGQDKAQTEI
-230 YIFTEDGNAE
+230 YTFTEDGNAE

-249 PGEYSITIV
+249 PGEYSITTV
-258 MHGCIWDE
+258 MRGCIWDE

-274 EIKQQFQVEVEKLS
+274 EVKQQFPAQVEKLS
-288 QELRDAQANITLH
+288 QELQDVQEKITLR

-312 SECLQIEDA
+312 ASHLQIENV
-321 LYSEQL
+321 LYTEHL
-327 EIINDALDKLQLTDT
+327 EVMNDASDKLRLTDT
-342 QIRAVGITQ
+342 QVRAIGIAK
-351 EDFPAMIRVRYDGDE
+351 EDAPAMIRVRYGGSE
-366 WFTESQEVSLPV
+366 WFTESQEVLLPV

-387 TLRLDEDRKWQ
+387 TLRLDEEWQ
-398 NSKTIPIH
+398 SSKTIPIH

-412 AQIRQE
+412 VQIRQE
-418 EGAYYEDLL
+418 EGASYEDLL

-474 NFTKLHKGEQ
+474 YFTKLHKGEQ

-490 VLYNGTDNPYEL
+490 VLYNGTDCPYEL

-516 AYIKPEHPG
+516 AYIKPEQSS

-533 WNQDYQMP
+533 WNQGYQMP

-551 DTQVTDEDEL
+551 DTQVTDEEEL
-561 SQIEYELQT
+561 SQIQYQLRT
-570 SDSAV
+570 SDPAV
-575 ASVEKKPSQKDKT
+575 ASVEKKPLQKEDIT
-588 SKIPYMIT
+588 SGIPYTIT

-602 IGIKAVKSPTY
+602 IEVKSVKSPTY
-613 DVESGT
+613 DVESG
-619 VRVQVKNSSIR
+619 VVQIQVKNSSIK
-630 EEDYSIQYSGEGRE
+630 EEDYSIHYSGDGSE
-644 QVYTLTQWQDYLKQH
+644 QVYTLTQWQEYLKQH
-659 NSWLKAPVTISLT
+659 NYWLKAPVTISFT
-672 NAGAKYYDTLHCQEQ
+672 DTGTRYYDTLHCQEQ
-687 SSGNIVSKKEKILY
+687 SSGNIFSNKEEILY
-701 IADQPVTEHTLWM
+701 TADQPVTEHTLWM

-719 NASTKGVGEMP
+719 NASTKDVGEMP
-730 AFSMGIDQK
+730 VFSMGIDQK

-748 NGNRR
+748 NGRKR
-753 YQETSTNDTWYMGE
+753 YQETSTNDAWYMGE

-776 DTMSG
+776 DQLSG
-781 IALVE
+781 IAFVE
-786 YTTDAGKTWHA
+786 YTTDAGRTWHA
-797 FPMAK
+797 FPLAK

-808 VQVCR
+808 VQICR
-813 LTLKNGTYQGIGLR
+813 LTLKNGIYQGIGMR

-838 YHLANQHKQYVQIVV
+838 YHLANQHNQYIQLVV

-895 AIYKLYYQYVPIHQ
+895 IIYKLYYQYVPVHQ

-926 QEMDEA
+926 QEMDET

-963 SEIVSREIR
+963 SEIASREIL

-977 PEAMEPVITNDQGE
+977 PEAMKPVITNDQGE

-996 GSLPASIAIDCKTYL
+996 RSLPASIAIDCKTYL
-1011 QGCVQKEEYEAPI
+1011 QGCVQKKEYEAPI
-1024 TIYTRLISSSGQEDK
+1024 TIHTRLISSSGQEDK

-1044 FGTTEEYLAYC
+1044 FETMEEYLAYC

-1065 YQKKLQELRI
+1065 YQKKLQALRI

-1094 AGNRSDVYE
+1094 AGNRSDAYE
-1103 HAFYIDTTSPEQL
+1103 HAFYIDTTPPEQL

-1128 ELDRIIYDTFSQ
+1128 ELDRIVYDTFSQ

-1155 IDHIQIIQAKKYG
+1155 IDHIQIMQAKKYG
-1168 EWTDGAGQVG
+1168 EWTEGAGQVG
-1178 SSFRIEPSTRCFLYV
+1178 DSFRIEPSTRCFLYV
-1193 VAKDVAGNETA
+1193 VVKDVAGNEA
-1204 GWTNGIVVDDQTPSG
+1204 VGWTNGIVVDDQAPSG

-1253 DDNYAALESVSCQI
+1253 DDNYAALESVSYQI

-1346 DQEEPVGDRFF
+1346 DQETTIGDRFF
-1357 TIDRMAS
+1357 TTDRMAT

-1372 DAGLVE
+1372 DASLVE
-1378 WEVTRDGEPYH
+1378 WEVTRDGELYH
-1389 IPISGWSS
+1389 IPVSGWSS
-1397 EGDRHQATMLFTED
+1397 EGDRHQATMLFAED

-1441 KPVIEIAYDGAQP
+1441 KPVIEIAYEGAQP
-1454 HRDNYYREARTA
+1454 HRENYYREARTA
-1466 VVTIQEHNFTP
+1466 VITIQEHNFTP

-1483 TAQPYQMLGWSHEG
+1483 TAQPYQMLGWTHEG
-1497 DTHRLRICF
+1497 DTHRLRVHF
-1506 QEDAHYQWNC
+1506 LEDAHYQWNC
-1516 QYTDMAGNEA
+1516 QYMDMAGNEA
-1526 EQLEQQEFYIDSI
+1526 EQLEQQEFYIDSMT
-1539 APVIEITGVIN
+1539 PVIEISGIVN

-1555 GEVQPVVTVL
+1555 GEVLPVVTVL
-1565 EEHFNAEETRISLVN
+1565 EEHFNAEETRIRLVN

-1585 IEIPSQVQQVNG
+1585 IEIPAQIQPVNG
-1597 GYSYILY
+1597 GYSYMLY
-1604 NVNEKPDQVYYL
+1604 SVTEKPDQIYYL

-1656 YQSRV
+1656 YQSQAL
-1661 MKDLQM
+1661 KDLQM

-1724 LFGENFAKEGTYQVA
+1724 LFEENFAKEGTYQVA

-1769 PQIVMEGIE
+1769 PQIVMDGIE

-1789 VNVMFSDNGKLTEA
+1789 VNVMFSDNGMLTEA
-1803 RLSLHNDKGEEINSW
+1803 RLSLHNDKGEEISSW
-1818 DYMELAA
+1818 DYMELAT
-1825 AENPLMLEIAEY
+1825 AEEPLMLEIAEY

-1863 SADFVITTNPWIR
+1863 NADFVITTNPWIR
-1876 LVKSRKNI
+1876 LIKSRKNT
-1884 VTACGIAAAGV
+1884 VAACGIAAAGV
-1895 GVSGVAAGLYYRRRK
+1895 GISGVAAGLYYRRRK
-1910 RGRYA
+1910 RGQHA

>member
-32 AVEEGNLPHYLDESN
+32 AVEEGNLSHYLDESN

-60 EGDSDQGDSTKDD
+60 EDDSDQGDSTKDD

-80 EDITDENEAEKND
+80 EDITDENEFEKND
-93 SEKDDFG
+93 SDTNDSG
-100 KDDFEKDDFGT
+100 A

-116 NGSTKDDSDK
+116 DDS
-126 GDLNAGD
+126 N
-133 SDVGNSDEEDS
+133 
-144 DEEGSDEDDS
+144 
-154 KEEPERPEPPCYVL
+154 EEPARPEPPRYVL
-168 GGDERVE
+168 GGDERIE
-175 LTLTDQQYQSAQNS
+175 LTLIDRQYPSEQNS
-189 ITYEAQYQISL
+189 ITYQAQYQIFL
-200 EGFYGEEVNDNHELQ
+200 EGFYREEVNDNQELQ
-215 VEIWVDGQDEAQSER
+215 VEIWVDGQDEAQTER
-230 YIFTEDGNAE
+230 YIFTEDGNVE

-249 PGEYSITIV
+249 PGEYSITTV
-258 MHGCIWDE
+258 MYGCIWDK

-288 QELRDAQANITLH
+288 QELQDVREKLTLR

-312 SECLQIEDA
+312 ASHLQIENV
-321 LYSEQL
+321 LYTEHL
-327 EIINDALDKLQLTDT
+327 EVMNDASDKLRLTDT
-342 QIRAVGITQ
+342 QIRAIGIAK
-351 EDFPAMIRVRYDGDE
+351 EDAPAVIRVRYGGSE
-366 WFTESQEVSLPV
+366 WFTESQEVAIPV
-378 VVTQATPDI
+378 VIAQVTPDI
-387 TLRLDEDRKWQ
+387 TLRLDEEREWQ
-398 NSKTIPIH
+398 TSKTIPIH

-412 AQIRQE
+412 AQISQE

-474 NFTKLHKGEQ
+474 YFTKLHKGEQ

-490 VLYNGTDNPYEL
+490 VLYNGTDCPYEM

-516 AYIKPEHPG
+516 AYIKPEHPV

-551 DTQVTDEDEL
+551 DTQVMDGEEL
-561 SQIEYELQT
+561 SQIQYELRT
-570 SDSAV
+570 SDPAV
-575 ASVEKKPSQKDKT
+575 ASVEKKPLQKENNT
-588 SKIPYMIT
+588 SGIPYTIT

-613 DVESGT
+613 DVESGA
-619 VRVQVKNSSIR
+619 VQIQVKNSSIR
-630 EEDYSIQYSGEGRE
+630 EEDYSIHYSGDGRE
-644 QVYTLTQWQDYLKQH
+644 QVYTLTQWQEYLKQH

-672 NAGAKYYDTLHCQEQ
+672 DAGAKYYDTLHCQEQ
-687 SSGNIVSKKEKILY
+687 SSGNVASKKEKILY
-701 IADQPVTEHTLWM
+701 TADQPVTEHVLWM

-719 NASTKGVGEMP
+719 NASTKDAGVMP
-730 AFSMGIDQK
+730 SFSMGIDQK

-748 NGNRR
+748 NGRRR
-753 YQETSTNDTWYMGE
+753 YQETSTDNIWYMGE
-767 YYEIKATYE
+767 YYEIRAAYE

-786 YTTDAGKTWHA
+786 YTTDAGRTWHA
-797 FPMAK
+797 FPLTK
-802 DNTNAK
+802 DNTNTK
-808 VQVCR
+808 VQECR

-838 YHLANQHKQYVQIVV
+838 YHLANRHKQYIQLVV
-853 DNRIPKLDLQ
+853 DNRTPKLDLQ

-880 NLALHYKIQKRQDNP
+880 NLALHYKIQQRQDNP
-895 AIYKLYYQYVPIHQ
+895 AIYKLYYQYVPVHQ

-942 EEAVNRNGTYYFKMI
+942 EEAVNRNGTYYFKII

-963 SEIVSREIR
+963 SEIASRQIR

-977 PEAMEPVITNDQGE
+977 PEAMEPIITNDQGE

-996 GSLPASIAIDCKTYL
+996 RSLPASIVIDCKTYL

-1024 TIYTRLISSSGQEDK
+1024 TIHTRLISSSGQEDK

-1065 YQKKLQELRI
+1065 YQKQLQVLRI
-1075 DFAQKPDDIY
+1075 DFAQKLDDIY
-1085 QFSYWIEDA
+1085 RFSYWIEDA
-1094 AGNRSDVYE
+1094 AGNQGDVYE
-1103 HAFYIDTTSPEQL
+1103 HAFYIDTTPPEQL

-1168 EWTDGAGQVG
+1168 EWIDGAGQVG
-1178 SSFRIEPSTRCFLYV
+1178 DSFKIEPSTRCFLYV

-1292 QSASFSA
+1292 QSSSFSA

-1357 TIDRMAS
+1357 TTDRMAA

-1372 DAGLVE
+1372 DASLVE
-1378 WEVTRDGEPYH
+1378 WEVTRDGELYH
-1389 IPISGWSS
+1389 IPVSGWSS

-1441 KPVIEIAYDGAQP
+1441 KPVIEIEYDGAQP

-1506 QEDAHYQWNC
+1506 QENAYYQWNC

-1539 APVIEITGVIN
+1539 APVIEISGIIN

-1585 IEIPSQVQQVNG
+1585 IEIPAQVQQVNG

-1644 MSLARQATAGTY
+1644 MNLARQATAGTY
-1656 YQSRV
+1656 YQSQV

-1689 PTVMSDV
+1689 PTVISDV
-1696 YHPMTE
+1696 YHPMSE
-1702 DVVLYNME
+1702 DVVLYNIE

-1769 PQIVMEGIE
+1769 PQIVMDGIE

-1803 RLSLHNDKGEEINSW
+1803 SLSLHNDKGEEISSW
-1818 DYMELAA
+1818 DYMELAT
-1825 AENPLMLEIAEY
+1825 AEEPLMLEIAEY

-1850 AGNELLAESMEPG
+1850 AGNELLAESIEPG
-1863 SADFVITTNPWIR
+1863 SADFIITTNPWIR

>member
-32 AVEEGNLPHYLDESN
+32 AVEEGNLPHYLEESN

-60 EGDSDQGDSTKDD
+60 EDDSDQGDSTKDD
-73 SDVEDLK
+73 SDGDDLK
-80 EDITDENEAEKND
+80 EDITDENEFEKND
-93 SEKDDFG
+93 FDTNDSG
-100 KDDFEKDDFGT
+100 A

-116 NGSTKDDSDK
+116 NDSTENDSTKDDSDK
-126 GDLNAGD
+126 GDLDAGD
-133 SDVGNSDEEDS
+133 SDGEDS
-144 DEEGSDEDDS
+144 DEKGSDEDDS
-154 KEEPERPEPPCYVL
+154 KEEPARPEPPCYVL
-168 GGDERVE
+168 GGDERIT
-175 LTLTDQQYQSAQNS
+175 LTLTDQKYQSEQNS
-189 ITYEAQYQISL
+189 ITYQAQYQIFL
-200 EGFYGEEVNDNHELQ
+200 EGFYREEVNDNQELQ
-215 VEIWVDGQDEAQSER
+215 VEIWVDGQDEAQTER
-230 YIFTEDGNAE
+230 YIFTEDGNVE

-249 PGEYSITIV
+249 PGKYSITTV
-258 MHGCIWDE
+258 MYGCIWDE

-288 QELRDAQANITLH
+288 QELQDVREKLTLR

-312 SECLQIEDA
+312 ASHLQIENV
-321 LYSEQL
+321 LYTEHL
-327 EIINDALDKLQLTDT
+327 EVMNDASDKLRLTDT
-342 QIRAVGITQ
+342 QIRAIGIAK
-351 EDFPAMIRVRYDGDE
+351 EDAPAVIRVRYGGSE
-366 WFTESQEVSLPV
+366 WFTESQEVAIPV
-378 VVTQATPDI
+378 VIAQVTPDI
-387 TLRLDEDRKWQ
+387 TLRLDEEREWQ
-398 NSKTIPIH
+398 TSKTIPIH

-418 EGAYYEDLL
+418 DGASYEDLL

-440 HESSGAVKEYTLP
+440 HEGSVTVKEYTLP

-474 NFTKLHKGEQ
+474 YFTKLHKGEQ

-490 VLYNGTDNPYEL
+490 VLYNGTDCPYEL

-516 AYIKPEHPG
+516 AYIKPEHPS

-551 DTQVTDEDEL
+551 DTQVMDGEEL
-561 SQIEYELQT
+561 SQIQYELRT
-570 SDSAV
+570 SDPAV
-575 ASVEKKPSQKDKT
+575 ASVEKKPLQKEDNT
-588 SKIPYMIT
+588 SGIPYTIT
-596 GVGETS
+596 GVGGTS
-602 IGIKAVKSPTY
+602 VEIRAVKSPTY
-613 DVESGT
+613 DVESGA
-619 VRVQVKNSSIR
+619 VQIQVKNSSIR
-630 EEDYSIQYSGEGRE
+630 EEDYSIHYSGDGRE
-644 QVYTLTQWQDYLKQH
+644 QVYTLTQWQEYLKQH

-672 NAGAKYYDTLHCQEQ
+672 DAGAKYYDTLHCQEQ
-687 SSGNIVSKKEKILY
+687 SSGNVVSKKEKILY
-701 IADQPVTEHTLWM
+701 TADQPVTEHVLWM

-719 NASTKGVGEMP
+719 NASTKDAGVMP
-730 AFSMGIDQK
+730 SFSMGIDQK

-748 NGNRR
+748 NGRRR
-753 YQETSTNDTWYMGE
+753 YQETSTDNIWYMGE
-767 YYEIKATYE
+767 YYEIKAAYE

-786 YTTDAGKTWHA
+786 YTTDAGRTWHA
-797 FPMAK
+797 FPLAK
-802 DNTNAK
+802 DNTDTK
-808 VQVCR
+808 VQECR

-838 YHLANQHKQYVQIVV
+838 YHLANQHKQYIQLVV

-880 NLALHYKIQKRQDNP
+880 NLALHYKMQQRQDNP
-895 AIYKLYYQYVPIHQ
+895 AIYKLYYQYVPVHQ

-942 EEAVNRNGTYYFKMI
+942 EEAVNRNGTYYFKII

-963 SEIVSREIR
+963 SEIASRQIR

-977 PEAMEPVITNDQGE
+977 PEAMEPIITNDQGE

-996 GSLPASIAIDCKTYL
+996 RSLPASIVIDCKTYL
-1011 QGCVQKEEYEAPI
+1011 QGCVQKEEYGAPI
-1024 TIYTRLISSSGQEDK
+1024 TIHTRLISSSGQEDK

-1044 FGTTEEYLAYC
+1044 FGTTEEYLEYC

-1065 YQKKLQELRI
+1065 YQKQLQVLRI

-1103 HAFYIDTTSPEQL
+1103 HAFYIDTTPPEQL
-1116 QVWLEGKEFLTG
+1116 QVWLEGKEFPTG
-1128 ELDRIIYDTFSQ
+1128 ELDRIVYDTFSQ

-1155 IDHIQIIQAKKYG
+1155 IDYIQIIRAKKYG
-1168 EWTDGAGQVG
+1168 EWTEGAGQVG

-1253 DDNYAALESVSCQI
+1253 DDNYAALESVSYQI

-1357 TIDRMAS
+1357 TTDRMAA

-1372 DAGLVE
+1372 DASLVE
-1378 WEVTRDGEPYH
+1378 WEVTRDGELYH
-1389 IPISGWSS
+1389 IPVSGWSS

-1441 KPVIEIAYDGAQP
+1441 KPVIEIEYDGAQP

-1506 QEDAHYQWNC
+1506 QENAYYQWNC

-1644 MSLARQATAGTY
+1644 MSLARQATEGTY
-1656 YQSRV
+1656 YQSQV

-1710 RQGNEQLGYVYTYT
+1710 RQGNEKLGYVYTYT
-1724 LFGENFAKEGTYQVA
+1724 LFGENFDKEGTYQVA

-1769 PQIVMEGIE
+1769 PQIVMDGIE

-1850 AGNELLAESMEPG
+1850 AGNELLAESMESG

>member
-60 EGDSDQGDSTKDD
+60 EDDSDQGDSTKDD
-73 SDVEDLK
+73 SDGDDLK
-80 EDITDENEAEKND
+80 EDITDENEFEKND
-93 SEKDDFG
+93 SD
-100 KDDFEKDDFGT
+100 T
-111 DDSTE
+111 NDSGAD
-116 NGSTKDDSDK
+116 GST
-126 GDLNAGD
+126 
-133 SDVGNSDEEDS
+133 
-144 DEEGSDEDDS
+144 EDDS
-154 KEEPERPEPPCYVL
+154 NEEPARPEPPRYVL
-168 GGDERVE
+168 GGDERIE
-175 LTLTDQQYQSAQNS
+175 LTLIDRQYQSEQNS
-189 ITYEAQYQISL
+189 ITYQAQYQIFL
-200 EGFYGEEVNDNHELQ
+200 EGFYREEVNDNQELQ
-215 VEIWVDGQDEAQSER
+215 VEIWVDGQDEAQTER
-230 YIFTEDGNAE
+230 YIFTEDGNVE

-249 PGEYSITIV
+249 PGEYSITTV
-258 MHGCIWDE
+258 MYGCIWDE

-288 QELRDAQANITLH
+288 QELQDVREKLTLR

-312 SECLQIEDA
+312 ASHLQIENV
-321 LYSEQL
+321 LYTEHL
-327 EIINDALDKLQLTDT
+327 EVMNDASDKLRLKDT
-342 QIRAVGITQ
+342 QIRAIGIAK
-351 EDFPAMIRVRYDGDE
+351 EDAPAVIRVRYGGSE
-366 WFTESQEVSLPV
+366 WFTESQEVAIPV
-378 VVTQATPDI
+378 VIAQVTPDI
-387 TLRLDEDRKWQ
+387 TLRLDEEREWQ
-398 NSKTIPIH
+398 TSKTIPIH

-412 AQIRQE
+412 AQISQE

-474 NFTKLHKGEQ
+474 NFTKLHKGKQ

-490 VLYNGTDNPYEL
+490 VLYNGTDCPYEM

-516 AYIKPEHPG
+516 AYIKPEQSS

-551 DTQVTDEDEL
+551 DTQVMDEGEL
-561 SQIEYELQT
+561 SQIQYELRT
-570 SDSAV
+570 SDPAV
-575 ASVEKKPSQKDKT
+575 ASVEKKPLQQEDIASGL
-588 SKIPYMIT
+588 PYTIT

-613 DVESGT
+613 DVESGA
-619 VRVQVKNSSIR
+619 VQIQVKNSSIR
-630 EEDYSIQYSGEGRE
+630 EEDYSIHYSGDGRE
-644 QVYTLTQWQDYLKQH
+644 QVYTLTQWQEYLKQH

-672 NAGAKYYDTLHCQEQ
+672 DAGAKYYDTLHCQEQ
-687 SSGNIVSKKEKILY
+687 SSGNVASKKEKILY
-701 IADQPVTEHTLWM
+701 TADQPVTEHVLWM

-719 NASTKGVGEMP
+719 NASTKDAGVMP
-730 AFSMGIDQK
+730 SFSMGIDQK
-739 KPQLIAVED
+739 KPQLTAVED
-748 NGNRR
+748 NGRRR
-753 YQETSTNDTWYMGE
+753 YQETSTDDIWYMGE
-767 YYEIKATYE
+767 YYEIRAAYE

-781 IALVE
+781 IAFVE
-786 YTTDAGKTWHA
+786 YTTDAGRTWHA
-797 FPMAK
+797 FPLTK
-802 DNTNAK
+802 DNTNTK
-808 VQVCR
+808 VQECR

-838 YHLANQHKQYVQIVV
+838 YHLANQHKQYMQLVV

-880 NLALHYKIQKRQDNP
+880 NLALHYKMQQRQDNP
-895 AIYKLYYQYVPIHQ
+895 AIYKLYYQYVPVHQ

-942 EEAVNRNGTYYFKMI
+942 EEAVNRNGTYYFKII

-963 SEIVSREIR
+963 SEIASRQIR

-977 PEAMEPVITNDQGE
+977 PEAMEPIITNDQGE

-996 GSLPASIAIDCKTYL
+996 RSLPASIVIDCKTYL
-1011 QGCVQKEEYEAPI
+1011 QGCVQKEEYGAPI
-1024 TIYTRLISSSGQEDK
+1024 TIHTRLISSSGQEDK

-1044 FGTTEEYLAYC
+1044 FGTTEEYLEYC

-1065 YQKKLQELRI
+1065 YQKQLQVLRI

-1103 HAFYIDTTSPEQL
+1103 HAFYIDTTPPEQL
-1116 QVWLEGKEFLTG
+1116 QVWLEGKEFPTG
-1128 ELDRIIYDTFSQ
+1128 ELDRIVYDTFSQ

-1155 IDHIQIIQAKKYG
+1155 IDYIQIIRAKKYG
-1168 EWTDGAGQVG
+1168 EWTEGAGQVG

-1253 DDNYAALESVSCQI
+1253 DDNYAALESVSYQI

-1357 TIDRMAS
+1357 TTDRMAA

-1372 DAGLVE
+1372 DASLVE
-1378 WEVTRDGEPYH
+1378 WEVTRDGELYH
-1389 IPISGWSS
+1389 IPVSGWSS

-1441 KPVIEIAYDGAQP
+1441 KPVIEIEYDGAQP

-1506 QEDAHYQWNC
+1506 QENAYYQWNC

-1644 MSLARQATAGTY
+1644 MSLARQATEGTY
-1656 YQSRV
+1656 YQSQV

-1710 RQGNEQLGYVYTYT
+1710 RQGNEKLGYVYTYT
-1724 LFGENFAKEGTYQVA
+1724 LFGENFDKEGTYQVA

-1769 PQIVMEGIE
+1769 PQIVMDGIK

-1850 AGNELLAESMEPG
+1850 AGNELLAESMESG

>member
-60 EGDSDQGDSTKDD
+60 EDDSDQGDSTKDD
-73 SDVEDLK
+73 SDGDDLK
-80 EDITDENEAEKND
+80 EDITDENEFEKND
-93 SEKDDFG
+93 FDTNDSG
-100 KDDFEKDDFGT
+100 A

-116 NGSTKDDSDK
+116 NDSTENDSTKDDSDK
-126 GDLNAGD
+126 GDLDAGD
-133 SDVGNSDEEDS
+133 SDGEDS
-144 DEEGSDEDDS
+144 DEKGSDEDDS
-154 KEEPERPEPPCYVL
+154 KEEPARPEPPCYVL
-168 GGDERVE
+168 GGDERIT
-175 LTLTDQQYQSAQNS
+175 LTLTDQKYQSEQNS
-189 ITYEAQYQISL
+189 ITYQAQYQIFL
-200 EGFYGEEVNDNHELQ
+200 EGFYREEVNDNQELQ
-215 VEIWVDGQDEAQSER
+215 VEIWVDGQDEAQTER
-230 YIFTEDGNAE
+230 YIFTEDGNVE

-249 PGEYSITIV
+249 PGKYSITTV
-258 MHGCIWDE
+258 MYGCIWDE

-288 QELRDAQANITLH
+288 QELQDVREKLTLR

-312 SECLQIEDA
+312 ASHLQIENV
-321 LYSEQL
+321 LYTEHL
-327 EIINDALDKLQLTDT
+327 EVMNDASDKLRLTDT
-342 QIRAVGITQ
+342 QIRAIGIAK
-351 EDFPAMIRVRYDGDE
+351 EDAPAVIRVRYGGSE
-366 WFTESQEVSLPV
+366 WFTESQEVAIPV
-378 VVTQATPDI
+378 VIAQVTPDI
-387 TLRLDEDRKWQ
+387 TLRLDEEREWQ
-398 NSKTIPIH
+398 TSKTIPIH

-418 EGAYYEDLL
+418 DGASYEDLL

-440 HESSGAVKEYTLP
+440 HEGSVTVKEYTLP

-474 NFTKLHKGEQ
+474 YFTKLHKGEQ

-490 VLYNGTDNPYEL
+490 VLYNGTDCPYEL

-516 AYIKPEHPG
+516 AYIKPEHPS

-551 DTQVTDEDEL
+551 DTQVMDGEEL
-561 SQIEYELQT
+561 SQIQYELRT
-570 SDSAV
+570 SDPAV
-575 ASVEKKPSQKDKT
+575 ASVEKKPLQKEDNT
-588 SKIPYMIT
+588 SGIPYTIT
-596 GVGETS
+596 GVGGTS
-602 IGIKAVKSPTY
+602 VEIRAVKSPTY
-613 DVESGT
+613 DVESGA
-619 VRVQVKNSSIR
+619 VQIQVKNSSIR
-630 EEDYSIQYSGEGRE
+630 EEDYSIHYSGDGRE
-644 QVYTLTQWQDYLKQH
+644 QVYTLTQWQEYLKQH

-672 NAGAKYYDTLHCQEQ
+672 DAGAKYYDTLHCQEQ
-687 SSGNIVSKKEKILY
+687 SSGNVVSKKEKILY
-701 IADQPVTEHTLWM
+701 TADQPVTEHVLWM

-719 NASTKGVGEMP
+719 NASTKDAGVMP
-730 AFSMGIDQK
+730 SFSMGIDQK

-748 NGNRR
+748 NGRRR
-753 YQETSTNDTWYMGE
+753 YQETSTDNIWYMGE
-767 YYEIKATYE
+767 YYEIKAAYE

-786 YTTDAGKTWHA
+786 YTTDAGRTWHA
-797 FPMAK
+797 FPLAK
-802 DNTNAK
+802 DNTDTK
-808 VQVCR
+808 VQECR

-838 YHLANQHKQYVQIVV
+838 YHLANQHKQYIQLVV

-880 NLALHYKIQKRQDNP
+880 NLALHYKMQQRQDNP
-895 AIYKLYYQYVPIHQ
+895 AIYKLYYQYVPVHQ

-942 EEAVNRNGTYYFKMI
+942 EEAVNRNGTYYFKII

-963 SEIVSREIR
+963 SEIASRQIR

-977 PEAMEPVITNDQGE
+977 PEAMEPIITNDQGE

-996 GSLPASIAIDCKTYL
+996 RSLPASIVIDCKTYL
-1011 QGCVQKEEYEAPI
+1011 QGCVQKEEYGAPI
-1024 TIYTRLISSSGQEDK
+1024 TIHTRLISSSGQEDK

-1044 FGTTEEYLAYC
+1044 FGTTEEYLEYC

-1065 YQKKLQELRI
+1065 YQKQLQVLRI

-1103 HAFYIDTTSPEQL
+1103 HAFYIDTTPPEQL
-1116 QVWLEGKEFLTG
+1116 QVWLEGKEFPTG
-1128 ELDRIIYDTFSQ
+1128 ELDRIVYDTFSQ

-1155 IDHIQIIQAKKYG
+1155 IDYIQIIRAKKYG
-1168 EWTDGAGQVG
+1168 EWTEGAGQVG

-1253 DDNYAALESVSCQI
+1253 DDNYAALESVSYQI

-1357 TIDRMAS
+1357 TTDRMAA

-1372 DAGLVE
+1372 DASLVE
-1378 WEVTRDGEPYH
+1378 WEVTRDGELYH
-1389 IPISGWSS
+1389 IPVSGWSS

-1441 KPVIEIAYDGAQP
+1441 KPVIEIEYDGAQP

-1506 QEDAHYQWNC
+1506 QENAYYQWNC

-1644 MSLARQATAGTY
+1644 MSLARQATEGTY
-1656 YQSRV
+1656 YQSQV

-1710 RQGNEQLGYVYTYT
+1710 RQGNEKLGYVYTYT
-1724 LFGENFAKEGTYQVA
+1724 LFGENFDKEGTYQVA

-1769 PQIVMEGIE
+1769 PQIVMDGIK

-1850 AGNELLAESMEPG
+1850 AGNELLAESMESG

>member
-32 AVEEGNLPHYLDESN
+32 AVEEWNLPHYLDESN

-60 EGDSDQGDSTKDD
+60 EDDSDQGDSTKDD
-73 SDVEDLK
+73 SDGDDLK
-80 EDITDENEAEKND
+80 EDITDENEFEKND
-93 SEKDDFG
+93 SD
-100 KDDFEKDDFGT
+100 T
-111 DDSTE
+111 NDSGAD
-116 NGSTKDDSDK
+116 GSS
-126 GDLNAGD
+126 
-133 SDVGNSDEEDS
+133 
-144 DEEGSDEDDS
+144 EDDS
-154 KEEPERPEPPCYVL
+154 NEEPARPEPPRYVL
-168 GGDERVE
+168 GGDERIE
-175 LTLTDQQYQSAQNS
+175 LTLIDRQYQSEQNS
-189 ITYEAQYQISL
+189 ITYQAQYQIFL
-200 EGFYGEEVNDNHELQ
+200 EGFYREEVNDNQELQ
-215 VEIWVDGQDEAQSER
+215 VEIWVDGQDEAQTER
-230 YIFTEDGNAE
+230 YIFTEDGNVE

-249 PGEYSITIV
+249 PGEYSITAV
-258 MHGCIWDE
+258 MYGCIWDE

-288 QELRDAQANITLH
+288 QELQDVREKLTLR

-312 SECLQIEDA
+312 ASHLQIENV
-321 LYSEQL
+321 LYTEHL
-327 EIINDALDKLQLTDT
+327 EVMNDASDKLRLTDT
-342 QIRAVGITQ
+342 QIRAIGIAK
-351 EDFPAMIRVRYDGDE
+351 EDAAAVIRVRYGGSE
-366 WFTESQEVSLPV
+366 WFTESQEAAIPV
-378 VVTQATPDI
+378 VIAQVTPDI
-387 TLRLDEDRKWQ
+387 TLRLDEEREWQ
-398 NSKTIPIH
+398 TSKTIPIH

-412 AQIRQE
+412 AQISQE

-490 VLYNGTDNPYEL
+490 VLYNGTDCPYEM

-516 AYIKPEHPG
+516 AYIKPEQSS

-533 WNQDYQMP
+533 WNRDYQMP

-551 DTQVTDEDEL
+551 DTQVMDEEEL
-561 SQIEYELQT
+561 SQIQYELRT
-570 SDSAV
+570 SDPAV
-575 ASVEKKPSQKDKT
+575 ASVEKKPLQKEDNT
-588 SKIPYMIT
+588 SGIPYTIT

-613 DVESGT
+613 DVESGA
-619 VRVQVKNSSIR
+619 VQIQVKNSSIR
-630 EEDYSIQYSGEGRE
+630 EEDYSIHYSGDGRE
-644 QVYTLTQWQDYLKQH
+644 QVYTLTQWQEYLKQH

-672 NAGAKYYDTLHCQEQ
+672 DAGAKYYDTLHCQEQ
-687 SSGNIVSKKEKILY
+687 SSGNVASKKEKILY
-701 IADQPVTEHTLWM
+701 TADQPVIEHVLWM

-719 NASTKGVGEMP
+719 NASTKGVGEMH

-748 NGNRR
+748 NGRRR
-753 YQETSTNDTWYMGE
+753 YQETSTDDIWYMGE
-767 YYEIKATYE
+767 YYEIKAAYE

-786 YTTDAGKTWHA
+786 YTTDAGRTWHA
-797 FPMAK
+797 FPLAK
-802 DNTNAK
+802 DNTNTK
-808 VQVCR
+808 VQECR

-838 YHLANQHKQYVQIVV
+838 YHLANQHKQYMQLVV

-880 NLALHYKIQKRQDNP
+880 NLALHYKIQQRQDNP

-926 QEMDEA
+926 QEMDA
-932 GFGVGAYSQE
+932 TGFGVGAYSQE
-942 EEAVNRNGTYYFKMI
+942 EVAVNRNGTYYFKII

-963 SEIVSREIR
+963 SEIASREIR

-996 GSLPASIAIDCKTYL
+996 GSLPASIAIDCKAYL
-1011 QGCVQKEEYEAPI
+1011 QGCVQKEAYEAPI
-1024 TIYTRLISSSGQEDK
+1024 TIHTRLISSSGQEDK

-1044 FGTTEEYLAYC
+1044 FETTEEYLAYC

-1065 YQKKLQELRI
+1065 YQKQLQALRI

-1103 HAFYIDTTSPEQL
+1103 HAFYIDTTPPEQL

-1253 DDNYAALESVSCQI
+1253 DDNYAALESVSYQI

-1292 QSASFSA
+1292 QSSSFSA

-1336 VTAPEIEITF
+1336 VTDPEIEITF

-1357 TIDRMAS
+1357 TTDRMAA

-1372 DAGLVE
+1372 DASLVE

-1389 IPISGWSS
+1389 IPVSGWSS

-1424 DNEAEPVSAEP
+1424 DNEAEPVSAEL

-1441 KPVIEIAYDGAQP
+1441 KPVIEIEYDGAQP

-1483 TAQPYQMLGWSHEG
+1483 TAQPYQMLGWMHEG
-1497 DTHRLRICF
+1497 DTHRLRVCF
-1506 QEDAHYQWNC
+1506 QENAYYQWNC

-1585 IEIPSQVQQVNG
+1585 IEIPAQVQQVNG

-1644 MSLARQATAGTY
+1644 MNFARQVTAGTY
-1656 YQSRV
+1656 YQSRA

-1702 DVVLYNME
+1702 DVVLYNIE

-1739 LYSKDAAG
+1739 LYSRDVAG

-1769 PQIVMEGIE
+1769 PQIVMDGIE

-1789 VNVMFSDNGKLTEA
+1789 VNVMFSDNGMLTEA
-1803 RLSLHNDKGEEINSW
+1803 RLSLHNDKGEEISSW
-1818 DYMELAA
+1818 DYMELAT
-1825 AENPLMLEIAEY
+1825 AEKPLMLEIAEY

>member
-60 EGDSDQGDSTKDD
+60 EDDSDQGDSTKDD
-73 SDVEDLK
+73 SDGDDLK
-80 EDITDENEAEKND
+80 EDITDENEFEKND
-93 SEKDDFG
+93 SD
-100 KDDFEKDDFGT
+100 T
-111 DDSTE
+111 NDSGAD
-116 NGSTKDDSDK
+116 GS
-126 GDLNAGD
+126 A
-133 SDVGNSDEEDS
+133 
-144 DEEGSDEDDS
+144 EDDS
-154 KEEPERPEPPCYVL
+154 NEEPARPEPPRYVL
-168 GGDERVE
+168 GGDERIT
-175 LTLTDQQYQSAQNS
+175 LTLTDQKYQSEQNS
-189 ITYEAQYQISL
+189 ITYQAQYQIFL
-200 EGFYGEEVNDNHELQ
+200 EGFYREEVNDNQELQ
-215 VEIWVDGQDEAQSER
+215 VEIWVDGQDEAQTER
-230 YIFTEDGNAE
+230 YIFTEDGNVE

-249 PGEYSITIV
+249 PGKYSITTV
-258 MHGCIWDE
+258 MYGCIWDE

-288 QELRDAQANITLH
+288 QELQDVREKLTLR

-312 SECLQIEDA
+312 ASHLQIENV
-321 LYSEQL
+321 LYTEHL
-327 EIINDALDKLQLTDT
+327 EVMNDASDKLRLTDT
-342 QIRAVGITQ
+342 QIRAIGIAK
-351 EDFPAMIRVRYDGDE
+351 EDAPAVIRVRYGGSE
-366 WFTESQEVSLPV
+366 WFTESQEVAIPV
-378 VVTQATPDI
+378 VIAQVTPDI
-387 TLRLDEDRKWQ
+387 TLRLDEEREWQ
-398 NSKTIPIH
+398 TSKTIPIH

-418 EGAYYEDLL
+418 DGASYEDLL

-474 NFTKLHKGEQ
+474 YFTKLHKGEQ

-490 VLYNGTDNPYEL
+490 VLYNGTDCPYEL

-516 AYIKPEHPG
+516 AYIKPEHPS

-551 DTQVTDEDEL
+551 DTQVMDGEEL
-561 SQIEYELQT
+561 SQIQYELRT
-570 SDSAV
+570 SDPAV
-575 ASVEKKPSQKDKT
+575 ASVEKKPLQKEDNT
-588 SKIPYMIT
+588 SGIPYTIT
-596 GVGETS
+596 GVGGTS
-602 IGIKAVKSPTY
+602 VEIRAVKSPTY
-613 DVESGT
+613 DVESG
-619 VRVQVKNSSIR
+619 VVQIQVKNSSIR
-630 EEDYSIQYSGEGRE
+630 EEDYSIHYSGNGRE
-644 QVYTLTQWQDYLKQH
+644 QVYTLTQWQEYLKQH

-672 NAGAKYYDTLHCQEQ
+672 DTGAKYYDTLHCQEQ

-701 IADQPVTEHTLWM
+701 TADQPVTEHVLWM

-719 NASTKGVGEMP
+719 SASTKDAGVMP
-730 AFSMGIDQK
+730 DFSMGIDQK
-739 KPQLIAVED
+739 KPQLTAVED
-748 NGNRR
+748 NGRKR
-753 YQETSTNDTWYMGE
+753 YQETSTDDVWYMGE
-767 YYEIKATYE
+767 YYEIKAAYE

-786 YTTDAGKTWHA
+786 YTTDAGRTWHA
-797 FPMAK
+797 FPLAK

-808 VQVCR
+808 VQECR

-838 YHLANQHKQYVQIVV
+838 YHLANQHKQYIQLVV
-853 DNRIPKLDLQ
+853 DNRTPKLDLQ

-880 NLALHYKIQKRQDNP
+880 NLALHYKIQHRQDNP

-926 QEMDEA
+926 QEMDA
-932 GFGVGAYSQE
+932 TGFGVGAYSQE

-963 SEIVSREIR
+963 SEIVNREIR

-977 PEAMEPVITNDQGE
+977 PEAMEPIITNDQGE

-996 GSLPASIAIDCKTYL
+996 RSLPASIVIDCKTYL

-1024 TIYTRLISSSGQEDK
+1024 TIHTRLISSSGQEDK

-1044 FGTTEEYLAYC
+1044 FGTTEEYLEYC

-1065 YQKKLQELRI
+1065 YQKQLQALRI

-1103 HAFYIDTTSPEQL
+1103 HAFYIDTTPPEQL
-1116 QVWLEGKEFLTG
+1116 QVWLEGKEFPTG
-1128 ELDRIIYDTFSQ
+1128 ELDRIVYDTFSQ

-1155 IDHIQIIQAKKYG
+1155 IDYIQIIRAKKYG
-1168 EWTDGAGQVG
+1168 EWTEGAGQVG

-1292 QSASFSA
+1292 QSVSFSA

-1357 TIDRMAS
+1357 TTDRMAA

-1372 DAGLVE
+1372 DASLVE

-1389 IPISGWSS
+1389 IPVSGWSS

-1441 KPVIEIAYDGAQP
+1441 KPVIEIEYDGAQP

-1506 QEDAHYQWNC
+1506 QEDAYYQWNC

-1644 MSLARQATAGTY
+1644 MSLARQATEGTY
-1656 YQSRV
+1656 YQSQV

-1689 PTVMSDV
+1689 PTVISDV
-1696 YHPMTE
+1696 YHPKTE

-1724 LFGENFAKEGTYQVA
+1724 LFWENFAKEGTYQVA
-1739 LYSKDAAG
+1739 LYSRDAAG

-1769 PQIVMEGIE
+1769 PQIVMDGIE

-1825 AENPLMLEIAEY
+1825 AENPLMLEIEEY

>member
-1 MKREQK
+1 MKSEQK

-60 EGDSDQGDSTKDD
+60 EDDSDQGDSAKDD
-73 SDVEDLK
+73 SYGEGFK
-80 EDITDENEAEKND
+80 EDITDENEFEKND
-93 SEKDDFG
+93 SD
-100 KDDFEKDDFGT
+100 T
-111 DDSTE
+111 NDSGAD
-116 NGSTKDDSDK
+116 GS
-126 GDLNAGD
+126 A
-133 SDVGNSDEEDS
+133 
-144 DEEGSDEDDS
+144 EDDS
-154 KEEPERPEPPCYVL
+154 NEEPARPEPPRYVL
-168 GGDERVE
+168 GGDERIE
-175 LTLTDQQYQSAQNS
+175 LTLIDRQYQSEQNS
-189 ITYEAQYQISL
+189 ITYQAQYQIFL
-200 EGFYGEEVNDNHELQ
+200 EGFYREEVNDNQELQ
-215 VEIWVDGQDEAQSER
+215 VEIWVDGQDEAQTER
-230 YIFTEDGNAE
+230 YIFTEDGNVE

-249 PGEYSITIV
+249 PGEYSITTV

-288 QELRDAQANITLH
+288 QELQDVREKLTLR

-312 SECLQIEDA
+312 ASHLQIENV
-321 LYSEQL
+321 LYTEHL
-327 EIINDALDKLQLTDT
+327 EVMNDASDKLRLTDT
-342 QIRAVGITQ
+342 QIRAIGIAK
-351 EDFPAMIRVRYDGDE
+351 EDAPAVIRVRYGGSE
-366 WFTESQEVSLPV
+366 WFTESQEVAIPV
-378 VVTQATPDI
+378 VIAQVTPDI
-387 TLRLDEDRKWQ
+387 TLRLDEEREWQ
-398 NSKTIPIH
+398 TSKTIPIH

-412 AQIRQE
+412 AQISQE

-474 NFTKLHKGEQ
+474 YFTKLHKGEQ

-490 VLYNGTDNPYEL
+490 VLYNGTDCPYEM

-516 AYIKPEHPG
+516 AYIKPEQSS

-551 DTQVTDEDEL
+551 DTQVMDEEEL
-561 SQIEYELQT
+561 SQIQYELRT
-570 SDSAV
+570 SDPAV
-575 ASVEKKPSQKDKT
+575 ASVEKKPLQQEDIASGL
-588 SKIPYMIT
+588 PYTIT

-613 DVESGT
+613 DVESGA
-619 VRVQVKNSSIR
+619 VQIQVKNSSIR
-630 EEDYSIQYSGEGRE
+630 EEDYSIHYSGDGRE
-644 QVYTLTQWQDYLKQH
+644 QVYTLTQWQEYLKQH

-672 NAGAKYYDTLHCQEQ
+672 DAGAKYYDTLHCQEQ
-687 SSGNIVSKKEKILY
+687 SSGNVASKKEKILY
-701 IADQPVTEHTLWM
+701 TADQPVTEHVLWM

-719 NASTKGVGEMP
+719 NASTKDAGVMP
-730 AFSMGIDQK
+730 SFSMGIDQK

-748 NGNRR
+748 NGRRR
-753 YQETSTNDTWYMGE
+753 YQETSTDDVWYMGE
-767 YYEIKATYE
+767 YYEIRAAYE

-786 YTTDAGKTWHA
+786 YTTDAGRTWHA
-797 FPMAK
+797 FPLAK
-802 DNTNAK
+802 DNTNTK
-808 VQVCR
+808 VQECR

-838 YHLANQHKQYVQIVV
+838 YHLANQHKQYIQLVV

-868 KENPQQGVEDWT
+868 KESPRQGVEDWT
-880 NLALHYKIQKRQDNP
+880 NLALHYKIQQRQDNP

-942 EEAVNRNGTYYFKMI
+942 EVAVNRNGTYYFKII

-963 SEIVSREIR
+963 SEIASRQIR

-977 PEAMEPVITNDQGE
+977 PEAMEPIITNDQGE

-996 GSLPASIAIDCKTYL
+996 GSLPASIAIDCKAYL

-1024 TIYTRLISSSGQEDK
+1024 TIHTRLISSSGQEDK

-1044 FGTTEEYLAYC
+1044 FETTEEYLAYC

-1065 YQKKLQELRI
+1065 YQKQLQALRI

-1085 QFSYWIEDA
+1085 RFSYWIEDA

-1103 HAFYIDTTSPEQL
+1103 HAFYIDTTPPEQL

-1168 EWTDGAGQVG
+1168 EWTDGARQVG

-1357 TIDRMAS
+1357 TTDRMAA

-1389 IPISGWSS
+1389 IPVSGWSS

-1441 KPVIEIAYDGAQP
+1441 KPVIEIEYDGAQP

-1506 QEDAHYQWNC
+1506 QENAYYQWNC

-1769 PQIVMEGIE
+1769 PQIVMDGIE

-1789 VNVMFSDNGKLTEA
+1789 VNVMFSDNGMLTEA
-1803 RLSLHNDKGEEINSW
+1803 RLSLHNDKGEEISSW

-1825 AENPLMLEIAEY
+1825 AENHLMLEIAEY

-1850 AGNELLAESMEPG
+1850 AGNELLAESMESG
-1863 SADFVITTNPWIR
+1863 SADFVITTNLWIR
-1876 LVKSRKNI
+1876 LIKSRKNI
-1884 VTACGIAAAGV
+1884 VIACGIAAAGV
-1895 GVSGVAAGLYYRRRK
+1895 GISGVAAGLYYRRRK

>member
-60 EGDSDQGDSTKDD
+60 EDDSDQGDSTKDD
-73 SDVEDLK
+73 SDGDDLK
-80 EDITDENEAEKND
+80 EDITDENEFEKYDSDTND
-93 SEKDDFG
+93 SGAD
-100 KDDFEKDDFGT
+100 
-111 DDSTE
+111 
-116 NGSTKDDSDK
+116 GS
-126 GDLNAGD
+126 A
-133 SDVGNSDEEDS
+133 
-144 DEEGSDEDDS
+144 EDDS
-154 KEEPERPEPPCYVL
+154 NEEPARPEPPRYVL
-168 GGDERVE
+168 GGDERIE
-175 LTLTDQQYQSAQNS
+175 LTLTDQQYQSELNS
-189 ITYEAQYQISL
+189 ITYQAQYQIFL
-200 EGFYGEEVNDNHELQ
+200 EGFYREEVNDNQELQ
-215 VEIWVDGQDEAQSER
+215 VEIWVDGQDEAQTER
-230 YIFTEDGNAE
+230 YIFTEDGNVE

-249 PGEYSITIV
+249 PGEYSITTV
-258 MHGCIWDE
+258 MYGCIWDE

-288 QELRDAQANITLH
+288 QELQDVREKLTLR

-312 SECLQIEDA
+312 ASHLQIENV
-321 LYSEQL
+321 LYTEHL
-327 EIINDALDKLQLTDT
+327 EVMNDASDKLRLTDT
-342 QIRAVGITQ
+342 QIRAIGIAK
-351 EDFPAMIRVRYDGDE
+351 EDAPAVIRVRYGGSE
-366 WFTESQEVSLPV
+366 WFTESQEVAIPV
-378 VVTQATPDI
+378 VIAQVTPDI
-387 TLRLDEDRKWQ
+387 TLRLDEEREWQ
-398 NSKTIPIH
+398 TSKTIPIH

-412 AQIRQE
+412 AQISQE

-490 VLYNGTDNPYEL
+490 VLYNGTDCPYEM

-516 AYIKPEHPG
+516 AYIKPEQSS

-551 DTQVTDEDEL
+551 DTQVMDEEEL
-561 SQIEYELQT
+561 SQIQYELRT
-570 SDSAV
+570 SDPAV
-575 ASVEKKPSQKDKT
+575 ASVEKKPLQQEDIASGL
-588 SKIPYMIT
+588 PYMIT

-613 DVESGT
+613 DVESGA
-619 VRVQVKNSSIR
+619 VQIQVKNSSII
-630 EEDYSIQYSGEGRE
+630 EEDYSIHYSGDGRE
-644 QVYTLTQWQDYLKQH
+644 QVYTLTQWQEYLKQH

-672 NAGAKYYDTLHCQEQ
+672 DAGAKYYDTLHCQEQ
-687 SSGNIVSKKEKILY
+687 SSGNVVSKKEKILY
-701 IADQPVTEHTLWM
+701 TTDQPVTDHTLWM

-739 KPQLIAVED
+739 KPQLTAVED
-748 NGNRR
+748 NGRKR
-753 YQETSTNDTWYMGE
+753 YQETSTDDVWYMGE
-767 YYEIKATYE
+767 YYEIKAAYE

-786 YTTDAGKTWHA
+786 YTTDAGRTWHA
-797 FPMAK
+797 FPLAK
-802 DNTNAK
+802 DNTNTK
-808 VQVCR
+808 VQECR

-838 YHLANQHKQYVQIVV
+838 YHLANQHKQYIQLVV

-880 NLALHYKIQKRQDNP
+880 NLALHYKIQQRQDNP
-895 AIYKLYYQYVPIHQ
+895 AIYKLYYQYVPVHQ

-926 QEMDEA
+926 QEMDA
-932 GFGVGAYSQE
+932 TGFGVGAHSQE

-963 SEIVSREIR
+963 SEIASREIR

-977 PEAMEPVITNDQGE
+977 PEAMEPIITNDQGE

-996 GSLPASIAIDCKTYL
+996 GSLPAAITIDCKTYL

-1024 TIYTRLISSSGQEDK
+1024 TIHTRLISSSGQEDK

-1065 YQKKLQELRI
+1065 YQKQLQVLRI

-1085 QFSYWIEDA
+1085 RFSYWIEDA
-1094 AGNRSDVYE
+1094 AGNQGDVYE
-1103 HAFYIDTTSPEQL
+1103 HAFYIDTTPPEQL

-1128 ELDRIIYDTFSQ
+1128 EPDRIIYDTFSQ

-1168 EWTDGAGQVG
+1168 EWIDGAGQVG

-1253 DDNYAALESVSCQI
+1253 DDNYAALESVSYQI

-1280 TSKTGISEDELR
+1280 TSKAGISEDELR

-1357 TIDRMAS
+1357 ITDRMAA

-1441 KPVIEIAYDGAQP
+1441 KPVIEIEYDGAQP

-1506 QEDAHYQWNC
+1506 QEDAYYQWNC

-1644 MSLARQATAGTY
+1644 MSLARQATEGTY

-1667 IEMNVDEVEQFAVYV
+1667 IEMNVDEVEQFAEWSRKILTQFAVYV

-1702 DVVLYNME
+1702 DVVLYNIE

-1739 LYSKDAAG
+1739 LYSRDAAG

-1769 PQIVMEGIE
+1769 PQIVMDGIE

-1850 AGNELLAESMEPG
+1850 AGNELLAESMESG

-1876 LVKSRKNI
+1876 LVRSHRNI

-1895 GVSGVAAGLYYRRRK
+1895 GISCVAAGLYYRRRK

>member
-32 AVEEGNLPHYLDESN
+32 AVEEGNLPHYLEESN

-60 EGDSDQGDSTKDD
+60 EDDSDQGDSTKDD
-73 SDVEDLK
+73 SDGDDLK
-80 EDITDENEAEKND
+80 EDITDENEFEKND
-93 SEKDDFG
+93 SD
-100 KDDFEKDDFGT
+100 T
-111 DDSTE
+111 NDSGAD
-116 NGSTKDDSDK
+116 GS
-126 GDLNAGD
+126 A
-133 SDVGNSDEEDS
+133 
-144 DEEGSDEDDS
+144 EDDS
-154 KEEPERPEPPCYVL
+154 KEEPARPEPPRYDL
-168 GGDERVE
+168 GGDERIE
-175 LTLTDQQYQSAQNS
+175 LTLIDWQYQSEQNS
-189 ITYEAQYQISL
+189 ITYQAQYQIFL
-200 EGFYGEEVNDNHELQ
+200 EGFYREEVNDNQELQ
-215 VEIWVDGQDEAQSER
+215 VEIWVDGQDEAQTER
-230 YIFTEDGNAE
+230 YIFTEDGNVE

-249 PGEYSITIV
+249 PGKYSITTV
-258 MHGCIWDE
+258 MYGCIWDE

-288 QELRDAQANITLH
+288 QELQDVREKLTLR

-312 SECLQIEDA
+312 ASHLQIENV
-321 LYSEQL
+321 LYTEHL
-327 EIINDALDKLQLTDT
+327 EVMNDASDKLRLTDT
-342 QIRAVGITQ
+342 QIRAIGIAK
-351 EDFPAMIRVRYDGDE
+351 EDAPAVIRVRYGGSE
-366 WFTESQEVSLPV
+366 WFTESQEVAIPV
-378 VVTQATPDI
+378 VIAQVTPDI
-387 TLRLDEDRKWQ
+387 TLRLDEEREWQ
-398 NSKTIPIH
+398 TSKTIPIH

-418 EGAYYEDLL
+418 DGASYEDLL

-440 HESSGAVKEYTLP
+440 HEGSVTVKEYTLP

-474 NFTKLHKGEQ
+474 YFTKLHKGEQ

-490 VLYNGTDNPYEL
+490 VLYNGTDCPYEL

-516 AYIKPEHPG
+516 AYIKPEHPS

-551 DTQVTDEDEL
+551 DTQVMDGEEL
-561 SQIEYELQT
+561 SQIQYELRT
-570 SDSAV
+570 SDPAV
-575 ASVEKKPSQKDKT
+575 ASVEKKPLQKEDNT
-588 SKIPYMIT
+588 SGIPYTIT
-596 GVGETS
+596 GVGGTS
-602 IGIKAVKSPTY
+602 VEIRAVKSPTY
-613 DVESGT
+613 DVESGA
-619 VRVQVKNSSIR
+619 VQIQVKNSSIR
-630 EEDYSIQYSGEGRE
+630 EEDYSIHYSGDGRE
-644 QVYTLTQWQDYLKQH
+644 QVYTLTQWQEYLKQH

-672 NAGAKYYDTLHCQEQ
+672 DAGAKYYDTLHCQEQ
-687 SSGNIVSKKEKILY
+687 SSGNVVSKKEKILY
-701 IADQPVTEHTLWM
+701 TADQPVTEHVLWM

-719 NASTKGVGEMP
+719 NASTKDAGVMP
-730 AFSMGIDQK
+730 SFSMGIDQK

-748 NGNRR
+748 NGRRR
-753 YQETSTNDTWYMGE
+753 YQETSTDNIWYMGE
-767 YYEIKATYE
+767 YYEIKAAYE

-786 YTTDAGKTWHA
+786 YTTDAGRTWHA
-797 FPMAK
+797 FPLAK
-802 DNTNAK
+802 DNTDTK
-808 VQVCR
+808 VQECR

-838 YHLANQHKQYVQIVV
+838 YHLANQHKQYIQLVV

-880 NLALHYKIQKRQDNP
+880 NLALHYKMQQRQDNP
-895 AIYKLYYQYVPIHQ
+895 AIYKLYYQYVPVHQ

-942 EEAVNRNGTYYFKMI
+942 EEAVNRNGTYYFKII

-963 SEIVSREIR
+963 SEIASRQIR

-977 PEAMEPVITNDQGE
+977 PEAMEPIITNDQGE

-996 GSLPASIAIDCKTYL
+996 RSLPASIVIDCKTYL
-1011 QGCVQKEEYEAPI
+1011 QGCVQKEEYGAPI
-1024 TIYTRLISSSGQEDK
+1024 TIHTRLISSSGQEDK

-1044 FGTTEEYLAYC
+1044 FGTTEEYLEYC

-1065 YQKKLQELRI
+1065 YQKQLQVLRI

-1103 HAFYIDTTSPEQL
+1103 HAFYIDTTPPEQL
-1116 QVWLEGKEFLTG
+1116 QVWLEGKEFPTG
-1128 ELDRIIYDTFSQ
+1128 ELDRIVYDTFSQ

-1155 IDHIQIIQAKKYG
+1155 IDYIQIIRAKKYG
-1168 EWTDGAGQVG
+1168 EWTEGAGQVG

-1253 DDNYAALESVSCQI
+1253 DDNYAALESVSYQI

-1357 TIDRMAS
+1357 TTDRMAA

-1372 DAGLVE
+1372 DASLVE
-1378 WEVTRDGEPYH
+1378 WEVTRDGELYH
-1389 IPISGWSS
+1389 IPVSGWSS

-1441 KPVIEIAYDGAQP
+1441 KPVIEIEYDGAQP

-1506 QEDAHYQWNC
+1506 QENAYYQWNC

-1644 MSLARQATAGTY
+1644 MSLARQATEGTY
-1656 YQSRV
+1656 YQSQV

-1710 RQGNEQLGYVYTYT
+1710 RQGNEKLGYVYTYT
-1724 LFGENFAKEGTYQVA
+1724 LFGENFDKEGTYQVA

-1769 PQIVMEGIE
+1769 PQIVMDGIK

-1850 AGNELLAESMEPG
+1850 AGNELLAESMESG

>member
-60 EGDSDQGDSTKDD
+60 EDDSDQGDSTKDD
-73 SDVEDLK
+73 SDGDDLK
-80 EDITDENEAEKND
+80 EDITDENEFEKND
-93 SEKDDFG
+93 SD
-100 KDDFEKDDFGT
+100 T
-111 DDSTE
+111 NDSGAD
-116 NGSTKDDSDK
+116 GS
-126 GDLNAGD
+126 A
-133 SDVGNSDEEDS
+133 
-144 DEEGSDEDDS
+144 EDDS
-154 KEEPERPEPPCYVL
+154 NKEPARPEPPRYVL
-168 GGDERVE
+168 GGDERIT

-200 EGFYGEEVNDNHELQ
+200 EGFYREEVNDNHELQ
-215 VEIWVDGQDEAQSER
+215 VEIWVDGQDEAQTER

-249 PGEYSITIV
+249 PGEYSITTV
-258 MHGCIWDE
+258 MYGCIWDE

-288 QELRDAQANITLH
+288 QELQDVREKLTLR
-301 YGDTLDVAEYV
+301 YGDILDVAEYV
-312 SECLQIEDA
+312 ASHLQIENV
-321 LYSEQL
+321 LYTEHL
-327 EIINDALDKLQLTDT
+327 EVMNDASDKLRLTDT
-342 QIRAVGITQ
+342 QIRAIGIAK
-351 EDFPAMIRVRYDGDE
+351 EDAPAVIRVRYGGSE
-366 WFTESQEVSLPV
+366 WFTESQEVAIPV
-378 VVTQATPDI
+378 VIAQVTPDI
-387 TLRLDEDRKWQ
+387 TLRLDEEREWQ
-398 NSKTIPIH
+398 TSKTIPIH

-412 AQIRQE
+412 AQISQE
-418 EGAYYEDLL
+418 EGAYYKDLL

-490 VLYNGTDNPYEL
+490 VLYNGTDCPYEM

-516 AYIKPEHPG
+516 AYIKPEQSS

-551 DTQVTDEDEL
+551 DTQVMDEEEL
-561 SQIEYELQT
+561 SQIQYELRT
-570 SDSAV
+570 SDPAV
-575 ASVEKKPSQKDKT
+575 ASVEKKPLKQEDIASGL
-588 SKIPYMIT
+588 PYTIT

-613 DVESGT
+613 DVESGA
-619 VRVQVKNSSIR
+619 VQIQVKNSSIR
-630 EEDYSIQYSGEGRE
+630 EEDYSIHYSGDGRE
-644 QVYTLTQWQDYLKQH
+644 QVYTLTQWQEYLKQH

-672 NAGAKYYDTLHCQEQ
+672 DTGAKYYDTLHCQEQ
-687 SSGNIVSKKEKILY
+687 SSGNVVSKKEKILY
-701 IADQPVTEHTLWM
+701 TADQPMTEHTLWM

-739 KPQLIAVED
+739 KPQLTAVED
-748 NGNRR
+748 NGRRR
-753 YQETSTNDTWYMGE
+753 YQETSTNDAWYMGE
-767 YYEIKATYE
+767 YYEIKAAYE

-786 YTTDAGKTWHA
+786 YTTDAGRTWHA
-797 FPMAK
+797 FPLAK
-802 DNTNAK
+802 DNTDTK
-808 VQVCR
+808 VQECR

-838 YHLANQHKQYVQIVV
+838 YHLANQHKQYIQLVV
-853 DNRIPKLDLQ
+853 DNRIPRLDLQ

-868 KENPQQGVEDWT
+868 KENPQQGVENWT
-880 NLALHYKIQKRQDNP
+880 NLALHYKIQQRQDNP

-926 QEMDEA
+926 QEMDA
-932 GFGVGAYSQE
+932 TGFGVGAYSQE
-942 EEAVNRNGTYYFKMI
+942 EVAVNRNGTYYFKII

-963 SEIVSREIR
+963 SEIASREIR

-977 PEAMEPVITNDQGE
+977 PEAMKPVIANDQGE

-996 GSLPASIAIDCKTYL
+996 GSLPASIAIDCKAYL

-1024 TIYTRLISSSGQEDK
+1024 TIHTRLISSSSQEDK

-1044 FGTTEEYLAYC
+1044 FETTEEYLAYC

-1065 YQKKLQELRI
+1065 YQKQLQALRI

-1085 QFSYWIEDA
+1085 RFGYWIEDA

-1103 HAFYIDTTSPEQL
+1103 HAFYIDTTPPEQL

-1128 ELDRIIYDTFSQ
+1128 ELDRIVYDTFSQ
-1140 TALQGEVTAQDALSG
+1140 TALQGEVTVQDALSG

-1168 EWTDGAGQVG
+1168 EWTEGAGQVG
-1178 SSFRIEPSTRCFLYV
+1178 DSFRIEPSTRCFLYV
-1193 VAKDVAGNETA
+1193 VAKDVAGNETV
-1204 GWTNGIVVDDQTPSG
+1204 GWTNGIVVDDQAPSG

-1253 DDNYAALESVSCQI
+1253 DDNYAALESVSYQI

-1280 TSKTGISEDELR
+1280 TSKAGISEDELR

-1299 EELIDAAKFEG
+1299 EELIDAVKFEG

-1357 TIDRMAS
+1357 TTDRMAA

-1372 DAGLVE
+1372 DASLVE

-1389 IPISGWSS
+1389 IPVSGWSS

-1441 KPVIEIAYDGAQP
+1441 KPVIEIGYDGAQP

-1483 TAQPYQMLGWSHEG
+1483 TAQPYQMLGWMHEG
-1497 DTHRLRICF
+1497 DTHRLRVCF
-1506 QEDAHYQWNC
+1506 QENAYYQWNC

-1585 IEIPSQVQQVNG
+1585 IEIPAQVQQVNG

-1623 AGNEAELTYRF
+1623 AGNEAELTYHF

-1644 MSLARQATAGTY
+1644 MSLARQATEGTY

-1689 PTVMSDV
+1689 PTVISDV
-1696 YHPMTE
+1696 YHPKTE

-1710 RQGNEQLGYVYTYT
+1710 RQGNEKLGYVYTYT
-1724 LFGENFAKEGTYQVA
+1724 LFGENFDKEGTYQVA
-1739 LYSKDAAG
+1739 LYSRDVAG

-1769 PQIVMEGIE
+1769 PQIVMDGIE

-1789 VNVMFSDNGKLTEA
+1789 VNVMFSDNGMLTEA
-1803 RLSLHNDKGEEINSW
+1803 RLSLHNDKSEEISSW
-1818 DYMELAA
+1818 DYMELAT
-1825 AENPLMLEIAEY
+1825 AEEPLMLEIAEY

-1850 AGNELLAESMEPG
+1850 AGNELLAESMESG

-1876 LVKSRKNI
+1876 LVKSKKNI

-1910 RGRYA
+1910 RGRHA

>member
-60 EGDSDQGDSTKDD
+60 KDDSDQGDSTKDD
-73 SDVEDLK
+73 SDGDDLK
-80 EDITDENEAEKND
+80 EDITDENEFEKND
-93 SEKDDFG
+93 SD
-100 KDDFEKDDFGT
+100 T
-111 DDSTE
+111 NDSGAD
-116 NGSTKDDSDK
+116 GS
-126 GDLNAGD
+126 A
-133 SDVGNSDEEDS
+133 
-144 DEEGSDEDDS
+144 EDDS
-154 KEEPERPEPPCYVL
+154 NKEPARPEPPRYVL
-168 GGDERVE
+168 GGDERIE
-175 LTLTDQQYQSAQNS
+175 LTLIDRQYQSEQNS
-189 ITYEAQYQISL
+189 ITYQAQYQIFL
-200 EGFYGEEVNDNHELQ
+200 EGFYREEVNDNQELQ
-215 VEIWVDGQDEAQSER
+215 VEIWVDGQDEAQTER
-230 YIFTEDGNAE
+230 YIFTEDGNVE

-249 PGEYSITIV
+249 PGEYSITTV
-258 MHGCIWDE
+258 MYGCIWDE

-288 QELRDAQANITLH
+288 QELQDVREKLTLR

-312 SECLQIEDA
+312 ASHLQIENV
-321 LYSEQL
+321 LYTEHL
-327 EIINDALDKLQLTDT
+327 EVMNDASDKLRLTDT
-342 QIRAVGITQ
+342 QIRAIGIAK
-351 EDFPAMIRVRYDGDE
+351 EDAPAVIRVRYGGSE
-366 WFTESQEVSLPV
+366 WFTESQEVAIPV
-378 VVTQATPDI
+378 VIAQVTPDI
-387 TLRLDEDRKWQ
+387 TLRLDEEREWQ
-398 NSKTIPIH
+398 TSKTIPIH

-412 AQIRQE
+412 AQISQE

-490 VLYNGTDNPYEL
+490 VLYNGTDCPYEM

-516 AYIKPEHPG
+516 AYIKPEQSS

-551 DTQVTDEDEL
+551 DTQVMDGEEL
-561 SQIEYELQT
+561 SQIQYELRT
-570 SDSAV
+570 SDPAV
-575 ASVEKKPSQKDKT
+575 ASVEKKPLQKEDNT
-588 SKIPYMIT
+588 SGIPYTIT
-596 GVGETS
+596 GVGGTS
-602 IGIKAVKSPTY
+602 VEIRAVKSPTY
-613 DVESGT
+613 DVESG
-619 VRVQVKNSSIR
+619 VVQIQVKNSSIR
-630 EEDYSIQYSGEGRE
+630 EEDYSIHYSGNGRE
-644 QVYTLTQWQDYLKQH
+644 QVYTLTQWQEYLKQH

-672 NAGAKYYDTLHCQEQ
+672 DTGAKYYDTLHCQEQ
-687 SSGNIVSKKEKILY
+687 SSGNVVSKKEKILY
-701 IADQPVTEHTLWM
+701 TADQPVTEHVLWM

-748 NGNRR
+748 NGRRR
-753 YQETSTNDTWYMGE
+753 YQETSTDNIWYMGE
-767 YYEIKATYE
+767 YYEIRAAYE

-786 YTTDAGKTWHA
+786 YTTDAGRTWHA
-797 FPMAK
+797 FPLTK
-802 DNTNAK
+802 DNTNTK
-808 VQVCR
+808 VQECR
-813 LTLKNGTYQGIGLR
+813 LTIKNGTYQGIGLR

-838 YHLANQHKQYVQIVV
+838 YHLANQHKQYIQLVV

-880 NLALHYKIQKRQDNP
+880 NLALHYKIQQRQDNP
-895 AIYKLYYQYVPIHQ
+895 ITYKLYYQYVPVHQ
-909 VQEAIQKGQK
+909 VQEAIRKGQK

-926 QEMDEA
+926 KEMDET

-942 EEAVNRNGTYYFKMI
+942 EVAVNQNGTYYFKII

-963 SEIVSREIR
+963 SEIVSRQIR

-977 PEAMEPVITNDQGE
+977 PEAMKPVIANDQGE

-996 GSLPASIAIDCKTYL
+996 GSLPASIAIDCKAYL

-1024 TIYTRLISSSGQEDK
+1024 TIHTRLISSSGQEDK

-1044 FGTTEEYLAYC
+1044 FETTEEYLAYC

-1065 YQKKLQELRI
+1065 YQKHLQALRI

-1085 QFSYWIEDA
+1085 QFGYWIEDA

-1103 HAFYIDTTSPEQL
+1103 HAFYIDTTPPEQL

-1128 ELDRIIYDTFSQ
+1128 ELDRIVYDTFSQ

-1155 IDHIQIIQAKKYG
+1155 IDYIQIIQAKKYG
-1168 EWTDGAGQVG
+1168 EWTEGAGQVG
-1178 SSFRIEPSTRCFLYV
+1178 DSFRIEPSTRCFLYV
-1193 VAKDVAGNETA
+1193 VAKDVAGNEMA

-1357 TIDRMAS
+1357 TTDRMAA

-1372 DAGLVE
+1372 DASLVE
-1378 WEVTRDGEPYH
+1378 WEVTRDGELYH
-1389 IPISGWSS
+1389 IPVSGWSS

-1441 KPVIEIAYDGAQP
+1441 KPVIEIEYDGAQP

-1506 QEDAHYQWNC
+1506 QENAYYQWNC

-1644 MSLARQATAGTY
+1644 MSLARQATEGTY

-1710 RQGNEQLGYVYTYT
+1710 RQGNEELGYVYTYT
-1724 LFGENFAKEGTYQVA
+1724 LFGENFDKEGTYQVA
-1739 LYSKDAAG
+1739 LYSRDAAG

-1769 PQIVMEGIE
+1769 PQIVMDGIE

-1789 VNVMFSDNGKLTEA
+1789 VNVMFSDNGMLTEA
-1803 RLSLHNDKGEEINSW
+1803 RLSLHNDKGEEISSW
-1818 DYMELAA
+1818 DYMELAT
-1825 AENPLMLEIAEY
+1825 AEEPLMLEIAEY

-1850 AGNELLAESMEPG
+1850 AGNELLAESMESG
-1863 SADFVITTNPWIR
+1863 SVDFVITTNPWIR

>member
-60 EGDSDQGDSTKDD
+60 EDDSDQGDSTKDD
-73 SDVEDLK
+73 SDGDDLK
-80 EDITDENEAEKND
+80 EDITDENEFEKND
-93 SEKDDFG
+93 SD
-100 KDDFEKDDFGT
+100 T
-111 DDSTE
+111 NDSGAD
-116 NGSTKDDSDK
+116 GS
-126 GDLNAGD
+126 A
-133 SDVGNSDEEDS
+133 
-144 DEEGSDEDDS
+144 EDDS
-154 KEEPERPEPPCYVL
+154 KEEPARPEPPCYVL
-168 GGDERVE
+168 GGDERIE
-175 LTLTDQQYQSAQNS
+175 LTLIDRQYQSEQNS
-189 ITYEAQYQISL
+189 ITYQAQYQIFL
-200 EGFYGEEVNDNHELQ
+200 EGFYREEVNDNRELQ
-215 VEIWVDGQDEAQSER
+215 VEIWVDGQDEAQTER
-230 YIFTEDGNAE
+230 YIFTEDGNVE

-249 PGEYSITIV
+249 PGEYSITTV
-258 MHGCIWDE
+258 MYGCIWDE

-288 QELRDAQANITLH
+288 QELQDVREKLTLR

-312 SECLQIEDA
+312 ASHLQIENV
-321 LYSEQL
+321 LYTEHL
-327 EIINDALDKLQLTDT
+327 EVMNDASDKLRLTDT
-342 QIRAVGITQ
+342 QIRAIGIAK
-351 EDFPAMIRVRYDGDE
+351 EDAPAVIRVRYGGSE
-366 WFTESQEVSLPV
+366 WFTESQEVAIPV
-378 VVTQATPDI
+378 VIAQVTPDI
-387 TLRLDEDRKWQ
+387 TLRLDEEREWQ
-398 NSKTIPIH
+398 TSKTIPIH

-412 AQIRQE
+412 AQISQE
-418 EGAYYEDLL
+418 EDAYYKDLL

-490 VLYNGTDNPYEL
+490 VLYNGTDCPYEML
-502 LPKQS
+502 QKQS

-516 AYIKPEHPG
+516 AYIKPEQSS

-551 DTQVTDEDEL
+551 DTQVMDEEEL
-561 SQIEYELQT
+561 SQIQYELRT
-570 SDSAV
+570 SDPAV
-575 ASVEKKPSQKDKT
+575 ASVEKKPLQQEDIASGL
-588 SKIPYMIT
+588 PYMIT
-596 GVGETS
+596 GVGETF

-613 DVESGT
+613 DVESGA
-619 VRVQVKNSSIR
+619 VQIQVKNSSII
-630 EEDYSIQYSGEGRE
+630 EEDYSIHYSGDGRE
-644 QVYTLTQWQDYLKQH
+644 QVYTLTQWQEYLKQH

-672 NAGAKYYDTLHCQEQ
+672 DAGAKYYDTLHCQEQ
-687 SSGNIVSKKEKILY
+687 SSGNVVSKKEKILY
-701 IADQPVTEHTLWM
+701 TADQPVTDHTLWM

-748 NGNRR
+748 NGRRR
-753 YQETSTNDTWYMGE
+753 YQETSTDDVWYMGE
-767 YYEIKATYE
+767 YYEIKAAYE

-786 YTTDAGKTWHA
+786 YTTDAGRTWHA
-797 FPMAK
+797 FPLAK
-802 DNTNAK
+802 DNTDTK
-808 VQVCR
+808 VQECR

-838 YHLANQHKQYVQIVV
+838 YHLANQHKQYIQLVV

-868 KENPQQGVEDWT
+868 KENPRQGVEDWT
-880 NLALHYKIQKRQDNP
+880 NLALHYKIQQRQDNP

-942 EEAVNRNGTYYFKMI
+942 EEAVNRNGTYYFKII

-963 SEIVSREIR
+963 SEIASRQIR

-977 PEAMEPVITNDQGE
+977 PEAMEPIITNDQGE

-996 GSLPASIAIDCKTYL
+996 GSLPASIAIDCMAYL
-1011 QGCVQKEEYEAPI
+1011 QGCVQKEEYGAPI
-1024 TIYTRLISSSGQEDK
+1024 TIHTRLISSSGQEDK

-1065 YQKKLQELRI
+1065 YQKQLQALRI

-1085 QFSYWIEDA
+1085 RFSYWIEDA

-1103 HAFYIDTTSPEQL
+1103 HAFYIDTTPPEQL
-1116 QVWLEGKEFLTG
+1116 QVWLEGKEFPTG
-1128 ELDRIIYDTFSQ
+1128 ELDRIVYDTFSQ

-1168 EWTDGAGQVG
+1168 EWTEGAGQVG
-1178 SSFRIEPSTRCFLYV
+1178 DSFRIEPSTRCFLYV
-1193 VAKDVAGNETA
+1193 VAKDVAGNETV
-1204 GWTNGIVVDDQTPSG
+1204 GWTNGIVVDDQAPSG

-1253 DDNYAALESVSCQI
+1253 DDNYAALESVSYQI

-1357 TIDRMAS
+1357 TTDRMAA

-1389 IPISGWSS
+1389 IPVSGWSS

-1441 KPVIEIAYDGAQP
+1441 KPVIEIEYDGAQP

-1483 TAQPYQMLGWSHEG
+1483 TAQPYQMLGWMHEG
-1497 DTHRLRICF
+1497 DTHRLRVCF
-1506 QEDAHYQWNC
+1506 QENAYYQWNC

-1585 IEIPSQVQQVNG
+1585 IEIPAQVQQVNG

-1644 MSLARQATAGTY
+1644 MSLARQATEGTY

-1689 PTVMSDV
+1689 PTVISDV
-1696 YHPMTE
+1696 YHPKTE

-1710 RQGNEQLGYVYTYT
+1710 RQGNEKLGYVYTYT
-1724 LFGENFAKEGTYQVA
+1724 LFGENFDKEGTYQVA
-1739 LYSKDAAG
+1739 LYSRDVAG

-1769 PQIVMEGIE
+1769 PQIVMDGIE

-1789 VNVMFSDNGKLTEA
+1789 VNVMFSDNGMLTEA
-1803 RLSLHNDKGEEINSW
+1803 RLSLHNDKSEEISSW
-1818 DYMELAA
+1818 DYMELAT
-1825 AENPLMLEIAEY
+1825 AEEPLMLEIAEY

-1850 AGNELLAESMEPG
+1850 AGNELLAESMESG

-1876 LVKSRKNI
+1876 LVKSKKNI

-1910 RGRYA
+1910 RGRHA

>member
-60 EGDSDQGDSTKDD
+60 EDDSEQGDSTKDD
-73 SDVEDLK
+73 SDGDDLK
-80 EDITDENEAEKND
+80 EDITDENEFEKYDSDTND
-93 SEKDDFG
+93 SGAD
-100 KDDFEKDDFGT
+100 
-111 DDSTE
+111 
-116 NGSTKDDSDK
+116 
-126 GDLNAGD
+126 
-133 SDVGNSDEEDS
+133 
-144 DEEGSDEDDS
+144 GSDEDDS
-154 KEEPERPEPPCYVL
+154 NEEPARPEPPRYVL
-168 GGDERVE
+168 GGDERIE
-175 LTLTDQQYQSAQNS
+175 LTLIDRQYQSEQNS
-189 ITYEAQYQISL
+189 ITYQAQYQIFL
-200 EGFYGEEVNDNHELQ
+200 EGFYREEVNDNQELRL
-215 VEIWVDGQDEAQSER
+215 EIWVDGQDEAQTER
-230 YIFTEDGNAE
+230 YIFTEDGNVE

-249 PGEYSITIV
+249 PGEYSITTV

-266 ETEEWQER
+266 ETEEWKER

-288 QELRDAQANITLH
+288 QELQDVREKLTLR

-312 SECLQIEDA
+312 ASHLQIENV
-321 LYSEQL
+321 LYTEHL
-327 EIINDALDKLQLTDT
+327 EVMNDASDKLRLTDT
-342 QIRAVGITQ
+342 QIRAIGIAK
-351 EDFPAMIRVRYDGDE
+351 EDAPAVIRVRYGGSE
-366 WFTESQEVSLPV
+366 WFTESQEVAIPV
-378 VVTQATPDI
+378 VIAQVTPDI
-387 TLRLDEDRKWQ
+387 TLRLDEEREWQ
-398 NSKTIPIH
+398 TSKTIPIH

-412 AQIRQE
+412 AQISQE
-418 EGAYYEDLL
+418 EDAYYEDLL

-490 VLYNGTDNPYEL
+490 VLYNGTDCPYEM

-516 AYIKPEHPG
+516 AYIKPEQSS

-551 DTQVTDEDEL
+551 DTQVMDEEEL
-561 SQIEYELQT
+561 SQIQYELRT
-570 SDSAV
+570 SDPAV
-575 ASVEKKPSQKDKT
+575 ASVEKKPLQQEDIASGL
-588 SKIPYMIT
+588 PYMIT
-596 GVGETS
+596 GVGETF

-613 DVESGT
+613 DVESGA
-619 VRVQVKNSSIR
+619 VQIQVKNSSII
-630 EEDYSIQYSGEGRE
+630 EEDYSIHYSGDGRE
-644 QVYTLTQWQDYLKQH
+644 QVYTLTQWQEYLKQH

-672 NAGAKYYDTLHCQEQ
+672 DAGAKYYDTLHCQEQ
-687 SSGNIVSKKEKILY
+687 SSGNVASKKEKILY
-701 IADQPVTEHTLWM
+701 TADQPVIEHVLWM

-719 NASTKGVGEMP
+719 NASTKGVGEMH

-748 NGNRR
+748 NGRRR
-753 YQETSTNDTWYMGE
+753 YQETSTDDIWYMGE
-767 YYEIKATYE
+767 YYEIKAAYE

-786 YTTDAGKTWHA
+786 YTTDAGRTWHA
-797 FPMAK
+797 FPLAK
-802 DNTNAK
+802 DNTNTK
-808 VQVCR
+808 VQECR

-838 YHLANQHKQYVQIVV
+838 YHLANQHKQYIQLVV

-868 KENPQQGVEDWT
+868 KENPRQGVEDWT
-880 NLALHYKIQKRQDNP
+880 NLALHYKIQQRQDNP

-926 QEMDEA
+926 QEMDET

-942 EEAVNRNGTYYFKMI
+942 EVAVNRNGTYYFKII

-963 SEIVSREIR
+963 SEIASRQIR

-977 PEAMEPVITNDQGE
+977 PEAMKPIITNDQGE

-996 GSLPASIAIDCKTYL
+996 GSLPASIAIDCMAYL
-1011 QGCVQKEEYEAPI
+1011 QGCVQKKEYEAPI
-1024 TIYTRLISSSGQEDK
+1024 TIHTRLISSSGQEDK

-1065 YQKKLQELRI
+1065 YQKHLQALRI

-1085 QFSYWIEDA
+1085 RFSYWIEDA

-1103 HAFYIDTTSPEQL
+1103 HAFYIDTTPPEQL

-1168 EWTDGAGQVG
+1168 EWKDGAGQVG

-1253 DDNYAALESVSCQI
+1253 DDNYAALESVSYQI

-1280 TSKTGISEDELR
+1280 TSKAGISEDELR

-1299 EELIDAAKFEG
+1299 EELIDAVKFEG

-1357 TIDRMAS
+1357 TTDRMAA

-1372 DAGLVE
+1372 DASLVE

-1389 IPISGWSS
+1389 IPVSGWSS

-1441 KPVIEIAYDGAQP
+1441 KPVIEIGYDGAQP

-1506 QEDAHYQWNC
+1506 QEDAYYQWNC

-1585 IEIPSQVQQVNG
+1585 IEIPAQVQQVNG

-1656 YQSRV
+1656 YQSRA

-1689 PTVMSDV
+1689 PTVISDV
-1696 YHPMTE
+1696 YHPKTE

-1710 RQGNEQLGYVYTYT
+1710 RQGNEKLGYVYTYT
-1724 LFGENFAKEGTYQVA
+1724 LFGENFDKEGTYQVA
-1739 LYSKDAAG
+1739 LYSRDAAG

-1769 PQIVMEGIE
+1769 PQIVMDGIE

-1789 VNVMFSDNGKLTEA
+1789 VNVMFSDNGMLTEA
-1803 RLSLHNDKGEEINSW
+1803 RLSLHNDKGEEISSW
-1818 DYMELAA
+1818 DYMELAT
-1825 AENPLMLEIAEY
+1825 AEEPLMLEIAEY

-1850 AGNELLAESMEPG
+1850 AGNELLAESMESG

>member
-60 EGDSDQGDSTKDD
+60 EDDSDQGDSTKDD
-73 SDVEDLK
+73 SDGDDLK
-80 EDITDENEAEKND
+80 EDITDENEFEKND
-93 SEKDDFG
+93 FD
-100 KDDFEKDDFGT
+100 T
-111 DDSTE
+111 NDSGAD
-116 NGSTKDDSDK
+116 GS
-126 GDLNAGD
+126 A
-133 SDVGNSDEEDS
+133 
-144 DEEGSDEDDS
+144 EDDS
-154 KEEPERPEPPCYVL
+154 NEEPARPEPPRYVL
-168 GGDERVE
+168 GGDERIE
-175 LTLTDQQYQSAQNS
+175 LTLIDRQYQSEQNS
-189 ITYEAQYQISL
+189 ITYQAQYQIFL
-200 EGFYGEEVNDNHELQ
+200 EGFYREEVNDNQELQ
-215 VEIWVDGQDEAQSER
+215 VEIWVDGQDEAQTER
-230 YIFTEDGNAE
+230 YIFTEDGNVE

-249 PGEYSITIV
+249 PGEYSITTV

-288 QELRDAQANITLH
+288 QELQDVREKLTLR

-312 SECLQIEDA
+312 ASHLQIENV
-321 LYSEQL
+321 LYTEHL
-327 EIINDALDKLQLTDT
+327 EIMNDASDKLRLTDT
-342 QIRAVGITQ
+342 QIRAIGIAK
-351 EDFPAMIRVRYDGDE
+351 EDAPAVIRVRYGGSE
-366 WFTESQEVSLPV
+366 WFTESQEVAIPV
-378 VVTQATPDI
+378 VITQVTPDI
-387 TLRLDEDRKWQ
+387 TLRLDEEREWQ
-398 NSKTIPIH
+398 TSKTIPIH

-412 AQIRQE
+412 AQISQE
-418 EGAYYEDLL
+418 EGVYYEDLL

-490 VLYNGTDNPYEL
+490 VLYNGTDCPYEL
-502 LPKQS
+502 LQKQS

-516 AYIKPEHPG
+516 AYIKPEQSS
-525 VELEYRKA
+525 VELEYRKE

-551 DTQVTDEDEL
+551 DTQVMDEEEL
-561 SQIEYELQT
+561 SQIQYELRT
-570 SDSAV
+570 SDPAV
-575 ASVEKKPSQKDKT
+575 ASVEKKPLQQEDIASGL
-588 SKIPYMIT
+588 PYTIT

-613 DVESGT
+613 DVESGA
-619 VRVQVKNSSIR
+619 VQIQVKNSSIR
-630 EEDYSIQYSGEGRE
+630 EEDYSIHYSGDGRE
-644 QVYTLTQWQDYLKQH
+644 QVYTLTQWQEYLKQH

-672 NAGAKYYDTLHCQEQ
+672 DAGAKYYDTLHCQEQ
-687 SSGNIVSKKEKILY
+687 SSGNVVSKKEKILY
-701 IADQPVTEHTLWM
+701 TADQPVTEHVLWM

-719 NASTKGVGEMP
+719 NASTKDAGVMP
-730 AFSMGIDQK
+730 SFSMGIDQK

-748 NGNRR
+748 NGRRR
-753 YQETSTNDTWYMGE
+753 YQETSTDDIWYMGE
-767 YYEIKATYE
+767 YYEIKAAYE

-786 YTTDAGKTWHA
+786 YTTDAGRTWHA
-797 FPMAK
+797 FPLAK
-802 DNTNAK
+802 DNTNTK
-808 VQVCR
+808 VQECR

-838 YHLANQHKQYVQIVV
+838 YHLVNQHKQYIQLVV
-853 DNRIPKLDLQ
+853 DNRIPRLDLQ

-880 NLALHYKIQKRQDNP
+880 NLALHYKIQQRQDNP
-895 AIYKLYYQYVPIHQ
+895 AIYKLYYQYVPVHQ

-926 QEMDEA
+926 QEMDA
-932 GFGVGAYSQE
+932 TGFGVGAYSQE
-942 EEAVNRNGTYYFKMI
+942 EEAVNRNGTYYFKII

-963 SEIVSREIR
+963 SEIASREIR

-977 PEAMEPVITNDQGE
+977 PEAMKPVIANDQGE

-996 GSLPASIAIDCKTYL
+996 GSLPASIAIDCKAYL

-1024 TIYTRLISSSGQEDK
+1024 TIHTRLISSSGQEDK

-1044 FGTTEEYLAYC
+1044 FVTTEEYLAYC

-1065 YQKKLQELRI
+1065 YQKQLQALSV

-1085 QFSYWIEDA
+1085 QFGYWIEDA

-1103 HAFYIDTTSPEQL
+1103 HAFYIDTTPPEQL

-1168 EWTDGAGQVG
+1168 EWTEGAGQVG
-1178 SSFRIEPSTRCFLYV
+1178 DSFRIEPSTRCFLYV
-1193 VAKDVAGNETA
+1193 VAKDVAGNETV
-1204 GWTNGIVVDDQTPSG
+1204 GWTNGIVVDDQAPSG

-1253 DDNYAALESVSCQI
+1253 DDNYAALESVSYQI

-1280 TSKTGISEDELR
+1280 TSKAGISEDELR

-1299 EELIDAAKFEG
+1299 EELIDAVKFEG

-1357 TIDRMAS
+1357 TTDRMAA

-1372 DAGLVE
+1372 DASLVE

-1389 IPISGWSS
+1389 IPVSGWSS

-1441 KPVIEIAYDGAQP
+1441 KPVIEIEYDGAQP

-1526 EQLEQQEFYIDSI
+1526 EQLEQQEFYVDSI

-1585 IEIPSQVQQVNG
+1585 IEIPAQIQQVNG
-1597 GYSYILY
+1597 GYSYALY
-1604 NVNEKPDQVYYL
+1604 SVNEKPDQVYYL

-1623 AGNEAELTYRF
+1623 SGNEAELTYRF

-1644 MSLARQATAGTY
+1644 MNLARQATAGTY
-1656 YQSRV
+1656 YQSRA

-1689 PTVMSDV
+1689 PTVISDV

-1702 DVVLYNME
+1702 DVVLYNIE
-1710 RQGNEQLGYVYTYT
+1710 RQGNEKLGYVYNYT
-1724 LFGENFAKEGTYQVA
+1724 LFGENFDKEGTYQVA
-1739 LYSKDAAG
+1739 LYSRDAAG

-1769 PQIVMEGIE
+1769 PQIVLDGIE

-1789 VNVMFSDNGKLTEA
+1789 VNVMFSDNGMLTEA
-1803 RLSLHNDKGEEINSW
+1803 RLSLHNDKGEEISSW
-1818 DYMELAA
+1818 DYMELAT
-1825 AENPLMLEIAEY
+1825 AEEPLMLEIAEY

-1850 AGNELLAESMEPG
+1850 AGNELLAESMESG

>member
-60 EGDSDQGDSTKDD
+60 EDDSDQGDSTKDD
-73 SDVEDLK
+73 SDGDDLK
-80 EDITDENEAEKND
+80 EDITDENEFEKND
-93 SEKDDFG
+93 SD
-100 KDDFEKDDFGT
+100 T
-111 DDSTE
+111 NDSGAD
-116 NGSTKDDSDK
+116 GS
-126 GDLNAGD
+126 A
-133 SDVGNSDEEDS
+133 
-144 DEEGSDEDDS
+144 EDDS
-154 KEEPERPEPPCYVL
+154 NEEPARPEPPRYVL
-168 GGDERVE
+168 GGDERIE
-175 LTLTDQQYQSAQNS
+175 LTLIDRQYQSEQNS
-189 ITYEAQYQISL
+189 ITYQAQYQIFL
-200 EGFYGEEVNDNHELQ
+200 EGFYREEVNDNQELQ
-215 VEIWVDGQDEAQSER
+215 VEIWVDGQDEAQTER
-230 YIFTEDGNAE
+230 YIFTEDGNVE

-249 PGEYSITIV
+249 PGEYSITTV
-258 MHGCIWDE
+258 MYGCIWDE

-288 QELRDAQANITLH
+288 QELQDVREKLTLR

-312 SECLQIEDA
+312 ASHLQIENV
-321 LYSEQL
+321 LYTEHL
-327 EIINDALDKLQLTDT
+327 EVMNDASDKLRLTDT
-342 QIRAVGITQ
+342 QIRAIGIAK
-351 EDFPAMIRVRYDGDE
+351 EDAPAVIRVRYGGSE
-366 WFTESQEVSLPV
+366 WFTESQEVAIPV
-378 VVTQATPDI
+378 VIAQVTPDI
-387 TLRLDEDRKWQ
+387 TLRLDEEREWQ
-398 NSKTIPIH
+398 TSKTIPIH

-412 AQIRQE
+412 AQISQE

-490 VLYNGTDNPYEL
+490 VLYNGTDCPYEM

-516 AYIKPEHPG
+516 AYIKPEQSS

-551 DTQVTDEDEL
+551 DTQVMDEEEL
-561 SQIEYELQT
+561 SQIQYELRT
-570 SDSAV
+570 SDPAV
-575 ASVEKKPSQKDKT
+575 ASVEKKPLQKENNT
-588 SKIPYMIT
+588 SGIPYTIT

-613 DVESGT
+613 DVESGA
-619 VRVQVKNSSIR
+619 VQIQVKNSSIR
-630 EEDYSIQYSGEGRE
+630 EEDYSIHYSGDGRE
-644 QVYTLTQWQDYLKQH
+644 QVYTLTQWQEYLKQH

-672 NAGAKYYDTLHCQEQ
+672 DAGAKYYDTLHCQEQ
-687 SSGNIVSKKEKILY
+687 SSGNVASKKEKILY
-701 IADQPVTEHTLWM
+701 TADQPVTEHVLWM

-719 NASTKGVGEMP
+719 NASTKDAGVMP
-730 AFSMGIDQK
+730 SFSMGIDQK

-748 NGNRR
+748 NGRRR
-753 YQETSTNDTWYMGE
+753 YQETSTDDVWYMGE
-767 YYEIKATYE
+767 YYEIRAAYE

-786 YTTDAGKTWHA
+786 YTTDAGRTWHA
-797 FPMAK
+797 FPLAK
-802 DNTNAK
+802 DNTNTK
-808 VQVCR
+808 VQECR
-813 LTLKNGTYQGIGLR
+813 LTIKNGTYQGIGLR

-838 YHLANQHKQYVQIVV
+838 YHLVNQHKQYIQLVV
-853 DNRIPKLDLQ
+853 DNRIPRLDLQ

-868 KENPQQGVEDWT
+868 KENPQQGVENWT
-880 NLALHYKIQKRQDNP
+880 NLALHYKIQQRQDNP

-926 QEMDEA
+926 QEMDA
-932 GFGVGAYSQE
+932 TGFGVGAYSQE
-942 EEAVNRNGTYYFKMI
+942 EVAVNRNGTYYFKII

-963 SEIVSREIR
+963 SEIASREIR

-977 PEAMEPVITNDQGE
+977 PEAMKPVIANDQGE

-996 GSLPASIAIDCKTYL
+996 GSLPASIAIDCKAYL

-1024 TIYTRLISSSGQEDK
+1024 TIHTRLISSSGQEDK

-1044 FGTTEEYLAYC
+1044 FETTEEYLAYC

-1065 YQKKLQELRI
+1065 YQKQLQALRI

-1085 QFSYWIEDA
+1085 RFSYWIEDA

-1103 HAFYIDTTSPEQL
+1103 RAFYIDTTPPEQL

-1128 ELDRIIYDTFSQ
+1128 ELDRIVYDTFSQ

-1310 NEASIE
+1310 NETSIE

-1357 TIDRMAS
+1357 TTDRMAA

-1372 DAGLVE
+1372 DASLVE
-1378 WEVTRDGEPYH
+1378 WEVTRDGELYH
-1389 IPISGWSS
+1389 IPVSGWSS

-1441 KPVIEIAYDGAQP
+1441 KPVIGIEYDGAQP

-1483 TAQPYQMLGWSHEG
+1483 TAQPYQMLGWNHEG

-1656 YQSRV
+1656 YQSRA

-1689 PTVMSDV
+1689 PAVISDV

-1710 RQGNEQLGYVYTYT
+1710 RQGNEKLGYVYTYT

-1739 LYSKDAAG
+1739 LYSRDAAG

-1769 PQIVMEGIE
+1769 PQIVLDGIE

-1818 DYMELAA
+1818 DYMELAT
-1825 AENPLMLEIAEY
+1825 AEEPLMLEIAEY

-1850 AGNELLAESMEPG
+1850 AGNELLAESMESG

>member
-32 AVEEGNLPHYLDESN
+32 AVEEGNFPHYLDESN

-60 EGDSDQGDSTKDD
+60 EDDSDQGDSTKDD
-73 SDVEDLK
+73 SDGDDLK
-80 EDITDENEAEKND
+80 EDITDENEFEKND
-93 SEKDDFG
+93 SDTNDSG
-100 KDDFEKDDFGT
+100 A

-116 NGSTKDDSDK
+116 DDS
-126 GDLNAGD
+126 N
-133 SDVGNSDEEDS
+133 
-144 DEEGSDEDDS
+144 
-154 KEEPERPEPPCYVL
+154 EEPARPEPPRYVL
-168 GGDERVE
+168 GGDERIE
-175 LTLTDQQYQSAQNS
+175 LTLIDRQYQSEQNS
-189 ITYEAQYQISL
+189 ITYQAQYQIFL
-200 EGFYGEEVNDNHELQ
+200 EGFYREEVNDNQELQ
-215 VEIWVDGQDEAQSER
+215 VEIWVDGQDEAQTER
-230 YIFTEDGNAE
+230 YIFTEDGNVE

-249 PGEYSITIV
+249 PGEYSITTV
-258 MHGCIWDE
+258 MYGCIWDE

-288 QELRDAQANITLH
+288 QELQDIREKLTLR

-312 SECLQIEDA
+312 ASHLQIENV
-321 LYSEQL
+321 LYTEHL
-327 EIINDALDKLQLTDT
+327 EVMNDASDKLRLTDT
-342 QIRAVGITQ
+342 QIRAIGIAK
-351 EDFPAMIRVRYDGDE
+351 EDAPAVIRVRYGGSE
-366 WFTESQEVSLPV
+366 WFTESQEVAIPV
-378 VVTQATPDI
+378 VIAQVTPDI
-387 TLRLDEDRKWQ
+387 TLRLDEEREWQ
-398 NSKTIPIH
+398 TSKTIPIH

-412 AQIRQE
+412 AQISQE

-490 VLYNGTDNPYEL
+490 VLYNGTDCPYEM

-516 AYIKPEHPG
+516 AYIKPEQSS

-551 DTQVTDEDEL
+551 DTQVMDEEEL
-561 SQIEYELQT
+561 SQIQYELRT
-570 SDSAV
+570 SDPAV
-575 ASVEKKPSQKDKT
+575 ASVEKKPLQQEDIASGL
-588 SKIPYMIT
+588 PYTIT

-613 DVESGT
+613 DVESGA
-619 VRVQVKNSSIR
+619 VQIQVKNSSIR
-630 EEDYSIQYSGEGRE
+630 EEDYSIHYSGDGRE
-644 QVYTLTQWQDYLKQH
+644 QVYTLTQWQEYLKQH

-672 NAGAKYYDTLHCQEQ
+672 DAGAKYYDTLHCQEQ
-687 SSGNIVSKKEKILY
+687 SSGNVASKKEKILY
-701 IADQPVTEHTLWM
+701 TADQPVTEHVLWM

-719 NASTKGVGEMP
+719 NASTKDAGVMP
-730 AFSMGIDQK
+730 SFSMGIDQK

-748 NGNRR
+748 NGRRR
-753 YQETSTNDTWYMGE
+753 YQETSTDNIWYMGE
-767 YYEIKATYE
+767 YYEIRAAYE

-786 YTTDAGKTWHA
+786 YTTDAGRTWHA
-797 FPMAK
+797 FPLAK
-802 DNTNAK
+802 DNTNTK
-808 VQVCR
+808 VQECR

-838 YHLANQHKQYVQIVV
+838 YHLANQYKQYIQLVV
-853 DNRIPKLDLQ
+853 DNRIPRLDLQ

-868 KENPQQGVEDWT
+868 KENPRQGVEDWT
-880 NLALHYKIQKRQDNP
+880 NLALHYKIQQRQDNP

-926 QEMDEA
+926 QEMDA
-932 GFGVGAYSQE
+932 TGFGVGAYSQE
-942 EEAVNRNGTYYFKMI
+942 EVAVNRNGTYYFKII

-963 SEIVSREIR
+963 SEIASREIR

-977 PEAMEPVITNDQGE
+977 PEAMKPIITNDQGE

-996 GSLPASIAIDCKTYL
+996 GSLPASIAIDCMAYL

-1024 TIYTRLISSSGQEDK
+1024 TIHTRLISSSGQEDK

-1065 YQKKLQELRI
+1065 YQKHLQALRI

-1085 QFSYWIEDA
+1085 RFSYWIEDA
-1094 AGNRSDVYE
+1094 AGNRNDVYE
-1103 HAFYIDTTSPEQL
+1103 HAFYIDTTPPEQL

-1128 ELDRIIYDTFSQ
+1128 ELDRIVYDTFSQ

-1168 EWTDGAGQVG
+1168 EWTDGARQVG

-1253 DDNYAALESVSCQI
+1253 DDNYAALESVSYQI
-1267 TSGQVQ
+1267 TSGQAQ

-1280 TSKTGISEDELR
+1280 TSKAGISEDELR

-1299 EELIDAAKFEG
+1299 EELIDAVKFEG

-1357 TIDRMAS
+1357 TTDRMAA

-1372 DAGLVE
+1372 DASLVE

-1389 IPISGWSS
+1389 IPVSRWSS
-1397 EGDRHQATMLFTED
+1397 EGDRHQATMLFTGD

-1441 KPVIEIAYDGAQP
+1441 KPVIEIEYDGAQP

-1506 QEDAHYQWNC
+1506 QENAYYQWNC

-1585 IEIPSQVQQVNG
+1585 IEIPAQVQQVNG

-1623 AGNEAELTYRF
+1623 AGNETELTYRF

-1644 MSLARQATAGTY
+1644 MSLARQATEGTY
-1656 YQSRV
+1656 YQSRA

-1739 LYSKDAAG
+1739 LYSRDAAG

-1769 PQIVMEGIE
+1769 PQIVMDGIE

-1825 AENPLMLEIAEY
+1825 AEKPLMLEIAEY

-1884 VTACGIAAAGV
+1884 VTACCIAAAGV

>member
-60 EGDSDQGDSTKDD
+60 EDDSDQGDSTKDD
-73 SDVEDLK
+73 SDGDDLK
-80 EDITDENEAEKND
+80 EDITDENEFEKND
-93 SEKDDFG
+93 SD
-100 KDDFEKDDFGT
+100 T
-111 DDSTE
+111 NDSGAD
-116 NGSTKDDSDK
+116 GS
-126 GDLNAGD
+126 A
-133 SDVGNSDEEDS
+133 
-144 DEEGSDEDDS
+144 EDDS
-154 KEEPERPEPPCYVL
+154 NKEPARPEPPRYVL
-168 GGDERVE
+168 GGDERIA

-189 ITYEAQYQISL
+189 IIYEAQYQISL
-200 EGFYGEEVNDNHELQ
+200 EGFYREEVNDNHELQ
-215 VEIWVDGQDEAQSER
+215 VEIWVDGQDEAQTER
-230 YIFTEDGNAE
+230 YTFTEDGNAE
-240 QKFPFHVSS
+240 QKFPFRVSI
-249 PGEYSITIV
+249 PREYIITTVI
-258 MHGCIWDE
+258 HGCAWDE

-274 EIKQQFQVEVEKLS
+274 EIEQQFPIQVEKLS
-288 QELRDAQANITLH
+288 QELQDAQANITLR

-312 SECLQIEDA
+312 SGYLQIEDA

-327 EIINDALDKLQLTDT
+327 EIINDASDKLRLTDT
-342 QIRAVGITQ
+342 HIRAIGIAK
-351 EDFPAMIRVRYDGDE
+351 EDAPAVIRVRYGGSE
-366 WFTESQEVSLPV
+366 WFTESQEAAIPV
-378 VVTQATPDI
+378 VITQAAPGI
-387 TLRLDEDRKWQ
+387 TLRLDEERDWQ
-398 NSKTIPIH
+398 TSKTIPIH

-412 AQIRQE
+412 AQISQE
-418 EGAYYEDLL
+418 EGASYEDLL

-440 HESSGAVKEYTLP
+440 HEGSVTVKEYTLP
-453 FGWNKETGEKTYHA
+453 FGWNKETEEKTYHA

-474 NFTKLHKGEQ
+474 YFTKLHKGEQ

-490 VLYNGTDNPYEL
+490 VLYNGTDCPYEL
-502 LPKQS
+502 PPKQS

-516 AYIKPEHPG
+516 AYIKPEHPS

-551 DTQVTDEDEL
+551 DTQVMDGEEL
-561 SQIEYELQT
+561 SQIQYELRT
-570 SDSAV
+570 SDPAV
-575 ASVEKKPSQKDKT
+575 ASVEKKPLQQEDIASGL
-588 SKIPYMIT
+588 PYTIT
-596 GVGETS
+596 GVGEIS

-613 DVESGT
+613 DVESG
-619 VRVQVKNSSIR
+619 VVQIQVKNSSIR
-630 EEDYSIQYSGEGRE
+630 EEDYSIHYSGNGRE
-644 QVYTLTQWQDYLKQH
+644 QVYTLTQWQEYLKQH

-672 NAGAKYYDTLHCQEQ
+672 DTGAKYYDTLHCQEQ
-687 SSGNIVSKKEKILY
+687 SSGNVVSKKEKILY
-701 IADQPVTEHTLWM
+701 TADQPVTEHVLWM

-719 NASTKGVGEMP
+719 NASTKDAGVMP
-730 AFSMGIDQK
+730 DFSMGIDQK

-748 NGNRR
+748 NGRRR
-753 YQETSTNDTWYMGE
+753 YQETSTDDVWYMGE
-767 YYEIKATYE
+767 YYEIKAAYE

-786 YTTDAGKTWHA
+786 YTTDAGRTWHA
-797 FPMAK
+797 FPLAK
-802 DNTNAK
+802 DNTNTK
-808 VQVCR
+808 VQECR

-838 YHLANQHKQYVQIVV
+838 YHLANQHKQYIQLVV

-880 NLALHYKIQKRQDNP
+880 NLALHYKIQQRQDNP
-895 AIYKLYYQYVPIHQ
+895 ITYKLYYQYVPVHQ

-926 QEMDEA
+926 QEMDET

-942 EEAVNRNGTYYFKMI
+942 EVAVNRNGTYYFKII

-963 SEIVSREIR
+963 SEIASREIR

-977 PEAMEPVITNDQGE
+977 PEAMKPIITNDQGE

-996 GSLPASIAIDCKTYL
+996 GSLPASITIDCKTYL

-1024 TIYTRLISSSGQEDK
+1024 TIHTRLISSSGQEDK

-1065 YQKKLQELRI
+1065 YQKQLQALRI
-1075 DFAQKPDDIY
+1075 DFVQKPDDIY
-1085 QFSYWIEDA
+1085 RFGYWIEDA
-1094 AGNRSDVYE
+1094 AGNQGDVYE
-1103 HAFYIDTTSPEQL
+1103 HAFYIDTTPPEQL

-1168 EWTDGAGQVG
+1168 EWTDGARQVG

-1253 DDNYAALESVSCQI
+1253 DDNYAALESVSYQI

-1336 VTAPEIEITF
+1336 VTAPEIEISF
-1346 DQEEPVGDRFF
+1346 GQEEPVGDRFF
-1357 TIDRMAS
+1357 TTDRMAA

-1441 KPVIEIAYDGAQP
+1441 KPVIEIEYDGAQP

-1623 AGNEAELTYRF
+1623 SGNEAELTYRF

-1644 MSLARQATAGTY
+1644 MNLARQATEGTY
-1656 YQSRV
+1656 YQSRA

-1689 PTVMSDV
+1689 PAVMSDV
-1696 YHPMTE
+1696 YYPKTE
-1702 DVVLYNME
+1702 DVVLYNVE

-1739 LYSKDAAG
+1739 LYSRDAAG

-1769 PQIVMEGIE
+1769 PQIVMDGIE

-1850 AGNELLAESMEPG
+1850 AGNELLAESMESG

-1895 GVSGVAAGLYYRRRK
+1895 GISGVAAGLYYRRRK